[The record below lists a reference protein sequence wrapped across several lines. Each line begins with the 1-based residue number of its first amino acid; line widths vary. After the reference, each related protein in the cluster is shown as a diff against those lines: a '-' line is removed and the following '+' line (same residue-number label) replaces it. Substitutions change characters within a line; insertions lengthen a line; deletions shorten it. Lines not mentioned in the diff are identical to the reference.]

1 MPSCFLTIILRH
13 KLHHFHI
20 MKKKSSSLRLMLV
33 LSLVSILS
41 LTSFAQNSESEA
53 NIYGHVLDASNHEH
67 LPYVNI
73 YIKGTTL
80 GTATN
85 ENGHYILEHLPV
97 GTHTVVASFMGYKTV
112 EKEVT
117 LKANNSVE
125 MNFTL
130 EENTILMKDVVVSA
144 NRYEVDRKE
153 AATIVNVLTPKIFTT
168 TNSVNLAE
176 GLNYQPGLRVEN
188 TCQNCGVNA
197 VRINGLEGK
206 YSQILIDSRP
216 VFSSLAGVYGLEQIP
231 VSMIDRV
238 EVIRGGGSA
247 IFGSSAIGGVVN
259 IITREPYRNSLD
271 ISNTTQLIGGKSWD
285 NVTSMNAALVSSNRK
300 AGASIFGMSRD
311 RQGYDHDDDGYTE
324 LGMLKGTS
332 LGMRAYYRFS
342 NQAKLT
348 AEYHAMHEFR
358 RGGDS
363 IHMMPHQVTV
373 AEQAEHYIHGGGLT
387 YDYIAKNLKTRF
399 SLFTSLQKV
408 DRNTYYGTQYDI
420 NAYGTSNDFSWVT
433 GGQFNQSFDKLIFM
447 PSEFVAGVEY
457 SINNLEDIQLAY
469 DRTLVQ
475 NINIA
480 SVFAQNEWK
489 NSRVGLL
496 IGARVDKHNLIDNVV
511 VSPRANFRYVF
522 LENLTGRISYSS
534 GYRAPQAFDEDLHIM
549 AVGGEVAIIT
559 LSPELKP
566 EYSNSFSGSLNF
578 SSKIKGG
585 EFNILAEGFYTT
597 LNDVFILK
605 ENGTDTQGNILMERT
620 NGSGA
625 YVAGVNLEATY
636 TPVKD
641 LNMQLGYTFQQSRY
655 KEPEVWSENPDIKPQ
670 TRMFRTPDHYGF
682 LTVDYTMFDNLNIAL
697 SGIYTGSM
705 LVQHFAGY
713 VAEDEEVVTP
723 DFFDMGIKVAYDV
736 KLSNTTTLQ
745 FNGGVKNIFN
755 SYQDDFDQGADRDAG
770 YIYGPSLPRTFF
782 LGVKLGL

>member
-1 MPSCFLTIILRH
+1 MIKNNFTFMMMLFLGIL
-13 KLHHFHI
+13 LF
-20 MKKKSSSLRLMLV
+20 SPNLMY
-33 LSLVSILS
+33 
-41 LTSFAQNSESEA
+41 AQKESEA
-53 NIYGHVLDASNHEH
+53 NIYGHVLDAANHEH
-67 LPYVNI
+67 LPFVNV

-85 ENGHYILEHLPV
+85 DNGHYILEHLPV
-97 GTHTVVASFMGYKTV
+97 GTHTVVVSFMGYKTV
-112 EKEVT
+112 EQVVT

-130 EENTILMKDVVVSA
+130 EENTRLMNDVVVSA

-153 AATIVNVLTPKIFTT
+153 AATIVNVLTPKVFTT

-188 TCQNCGVNA
+188 TCQNCGVNS

-259 IITREPYRNSLD
+259 IITREPIRNSLD
-271 ISNTTQLIGGKSWD
+271 VSHTTQLIGGKSLD

-300 AGASIFGMSRD
+300 AGATIFGMSRD
-311 RQGYDHDDDGYTE
+311 RQGYDHDGDGYTE
-324 LGMLKGTS
+324 LGSLKGTS

-363 IHMMPHQVTV
+363 IFMMPHQTTV

-399 SLFTSLQKV
+399 SLYTSLQKV

-433 GGQFNQSFDKLIFM
+433 GGQFNQSFDKLMFM
-447 PSEFVAGVEY
+447 PSEFVAGMEY
-457 SINNLEDIQLAY
+457 SVNKLEDIQLAY
-469 DRTLVQ
+469 DRTLLQ

-489 NSRVGLL
+489 NSKMGLL
-496 IGARVDKHNLIDNVV
+496 IGARVDKHNLIKNIVI
-511 VSPRANFRYVF
+511 SPRANFRYVF
-522 LENLTGRISYSS
+522 MDNLTARLSYSS

-549 AVGGEVAIIT
+549 AVGGEVAIIE
-559 LSPELKP
+559 LSPDLKP
-566 EYSNSFSGSLNF
+566 EYSNSLSGSLNW
-578 SSKIKGG
+578 SSTIKGG

-605 ENGTDTQGNILMERT
+605 ENGTDAQGNILMERT

-636 TPVKD
+636 SPIRD
-641 LNMQLGYTFQQSRY
+641 LNMQIGYTFQKSRY
-655 KEPEVWSENPDIKPQ
+655 KEPEVWSENPNIKPQ
-670 TRMFRTPDHYGF
+670 TRMFRTPNHYGF
-682 LTVDYTMFDNLNIAL
+682 LTMDYTMFDALNVAL
-697 SGIYTGSM
+697 SGVYTGSM

-713 VAEDEEVVTP
+713 VAEDVEVITP
-723 DFFDMGIKVAYDV
+723 NFFDMGIKIAYDY
-736 KLSNTTTLQ
+736 KLSNNNVIQ

-782 LGVKLGL
+782 VGLKLGI

>member
-1 MPSCFLTIILRH
+1 MTRFFNIKFLL
-13 KLHHFHI
+13 
-20 MKKKSSSLRLMLV
+20 
-33 LSLVSILS
+33 ILS
-41 LTSFAQNSESEA
+41 ALLLINNFSSQAQKRTDA

-67 LPYVNI
+67 LPFVNV

-80 GTATN
+80 GTTTN
-85 ENGHYILEHLPV
+85 ETGHYLLEHLPV
-97 GTHTVVASFMGYKTV
+97 GTHTIVVSFMGYKTV
-112 EKEVT
+112 EQEVT
-117 LKANNSVE
+117 LKANNSLE
-125 MNFTL
+125 LNFIL
-130 EENTILMKDVVVSA
+130 EENSVLMKDVVVSA

-153 AATIVNVLTPKIFTT
+153 AATIVNVLTPKIFTN

-216 VFSSLAGVYGLEQIP
+216 IFSSLAGVYGLEQIP

-259 IITREPYRNSLD
+259 IITREPIRNSLD

-300 AGASIFGMSRD
+300 VGANIFGMSRN
-311 RQGYDHDDDGYTE
+311 RQGYDHDGEGYTE

-332 LGMRAYYRFS
+332 LGLRAYYRFS

-363 IHMMPHQVTV
+363 IQKMPHQVTV

-387 YDYIAKNLKTRF
+387 YDFMSKNLKTRF

-433 GGQFNQSFDKLIFM
+433 GGQYNQTFDKLIFM

-457 SINNLEDIQLAY
+457 SVNKLEDIQLAY
-469 DRTLVQ
+469 NRTLIQ
-475 NINIA
+475 DIHIA

-489 NSRVGLL
+489 NSRIGLL
-496 IGARVDKHNLIDNVV
+496 IGARVDKHNLIDDVV
-511 VSPRANFRYVF
+511 ISPRANFRYVF
-522 LENLTGRISYSS
+522 TETLTGRLSYSS

-549 AVGGEVAIIT
+549 AVGGEVAIIS
-559 LSPELKP
+559 LSPDLKP
-566 EYSNSFSGSLNF
+566 EYSNSFSGSINW
-578 SSKIKGG
+578 SSNIRGG
-585 EFNILAEGFYTT
+585 EINILAEGFYTT

-605 ENGTDTQGNILMERT
+605 ENGTDAQGNLLMERT

-636 TPVKD
+636 TPIRD

-655 KEPEVWSENPDIKPQ
+655 KEPETWSENPNIKPQ

-682 LTVDYTMFDNLNIAL
+682 LTMDYTMFDALNIAL
-697 SGIYTGSM
+697 SGTYTGSM

-713 VAEDEEVVTP
+713 VTEDEEVITP
-723 DFFDMGIKVAYDV
+723 NFFDMGIKVAYDIKV
-736 KLSNTTTLQ
+736 SNNSTLQ
-745 FNGGVKNIFN
+745 FNAGVKNIFN

-770 YIYGPSLPRTFF
+770 YIYGPGLPRTFF
-782 LGVKLGL
+782 VGLKLGI

>member
-1 MPSCFLTIILRH
+1 
-13 KLHHFHI
+13 
-20 MKKKSSSLRLMLV
+20 MKK
-33 LSLVSILS
+33 
-41 LTSFAQNSESEA
+41 LTSFYKMVMILSILLTSFNTMLYSQSKTEA
-53 NIYGHVLDASNHEH
+53 NIYGHVLDAMTHEH
-67 LPYVNI
+67 MPFVNI
-73 YIKGTTL
+73 YLKGTTY
-80 GTATN
+80 GTSTN
-85 ENGHYILEHLPV
+85 DNGHYLMEHLPV
-97 GTHTVVASFMGYKTV
+97 GKHTIVVSFMGYKTI
-112 EKEVT
+112 EQEVN
-117 LKANNSVE
+117 LEANRSVE

-130 EENTILMKDVVVSA
+130 EENSVLMRDVVVSA

-153 AATIVNVLTPKIFTT
+153 AATIVNVLTPKLFVT

-259 IITREPYRNSLD
+259 IITREPIRNSLE

-300 AGASIFGMSRD
+300 VGATIFGMSRD
-311 RQGYDHDDDGYTE
+311 RQGYDHDGDGYTE
-324 LGMLKGTS
+324 LGKLKGTS

-342 NQAKLT
+342 NQSKLT

-363 IHMMPHQVTV
+363 IDKMPHQVTV

-387 YDYIAKNLKTRF
+387 YDFISKNLKTRF
-399 SLFTSLQKV
+399 SLYTSLQKV

-420 NAYGTSNDFSWVT
+420 NAYGTSKDFSWVS
-433 GGQFNQSFDKLIFM
+433 GGQYNQTFERLIFM

-457 SINNLEDIQLAY
+457 SVNKLEDIQLSY
-469 DRTLVQ
+469 NRMLLQD
-475 NINIA
+475 IDIA
-480 SVFAQNEWK
+480 SVFVQNEWK
-489 NSRVGLL
+489 NSRMGLL
-496 IGARVDKHNLIDNVV
+496 LGARVDKHNLIDDIV
-511 VSPRANFRYVF
+511 VSPRANFRYVL
-522 LENLTGRISYSS
+522 LEELTARLSYSS

-559 LSPELKP
+559 LSPDLRP
-566 EYSNSFSGSLNF
+566 EYSNSFSGSLNW
-578 SSKIKGG
+578 STRIANGD
-585 EFNILAEGFYTT
+585 FNILAEGFYTT
-597 LNDVFILK
+597 LDDVFILK
-605 ENGTDTQGNILMERT
+605 ENGTDAQGNLLMERC

-625 YVAGVNLEATY
+625 YVGGFNLEMTY
-636 TPVKD
+636 TPVSD
-641 LNMQLGYTFQQSRY
+641 LNMQLGYTLQQSRY
-655 KEPEVWSENPDIKPQ
+655 KEPEVWSENPNIEPQ

-682 LTVDYTMFDNLNIAL
+682 MTIDYTMFDALNIAL
-697 SGIYTGSM
+697 SGTYTGSM

-713 VAEDEEVVTP
+713 IAEDEEVITP

-736 KLSNTTTLQ
+736 KLSNNSTMQ
-745 FNGGVKNIFN
+745 FNAGIKNIFN
-755 SYQDDFDQGADRDAG
+755 SYQEDLDQGADRDAG

-782 LGVKLGL
+782 FGLKLGL

>member
-1 MPSCFLTIILRH
+1 MTKNNFTFMMMLFLGIFL
-13 KLHHFHI
+13 F
-20 MKKKSSSLRLMLV
+20 SSNF
-33 LSLVSILS
+33 
-41 LTSFAQNSESEA
+41 TSFAQQESEA

-67 LPYVNI
+67 MPFVNVSL
-73 YIKGTTL
+73 KGTTF
-80 GTATN
+80 GTSTN

-97 GTHTVVASFMGYKTV
+97 GKHIVVVSFVGYKTI
-112 EKEVT
+112 EREVI
-117 LKANNSVE
+117 LKANNSIE
-125 MNFTL
+125 MNFNL

-153 AATIVNVLTPKIFTT
+153 AATIVNVLTPKVFTT

-259 IITREPYRNSLD
+259 IITREPIRNSLD

-300 AGASIFGMSRD
+300 VGATIFGMSRD
-311 RQGYDHDDDGYTE
+311 RQGYDHDGDGYTE

-363 IHMMPHQVTV
+363 IHMMPHQTTV

-399 SLFTSLQKV
+399 SIYTSLQKV

-433 GGQFNQSFDKLIFM
+433 GGQFNQSFDRLIFM
-447 PSEFVAGVEY
+447 PSEFVAGIEY
-457 SINNLEDIQLAY
+457 SVNNLEDIQLAY
-469 DRTLVQ
+469 DRTLLQ

-489 NSRVGLL
+489 NSKMGFL

-511 VSPRANFRYVF
+511 ISPRANFRYVF
-522 LENLTGRISYSS
+522 MDNLTARLSYSS

-549 AVGGEVAIIT
+549 AVGGEVAIIE
-559 LSPELKP
+559 LSPDLKP
-566 EYSNSFSGSLNF
+566 EYSNSFSGSLNW
-578 SSKIKGG
+578 SSNIRGG

-605 ENGTDTQGNILMERT
+605 ENGTDAQGNILMERT

-625 YVAGVNLEATY
+625 YVAGVNVEATY
-636 TPVKD
+636 TPIRD
-641 LNMQLGYTFQQSRY
+641 LNMQIGYTFQKSRY
-655 KEPEVWSENPDIKPQ
+655 KEPEVWSENPNIEPQ
-670 TRMFRTPDHYGF
+670 KRMFRTPDHYGF
-682 LTVDYTMFDNLNIAL
+682 MTVDYTMFDALNIAL
-697 SGIYTGSM
+697 SGTYTGSM

-713 VAEDEEVVTP
+713 IAEDVEVTTP
-723 DFFDMGIKVAYDV
+723 NFFDMGIKIAYDY
-736 KLSNTTTLQ
+736 KLSNNNVIQ

-755 SYQDDFDQGADRDAG
+755 SYQNDFDQGADRDAG
-770 YIYGPSLPRTFF
+770 YIYGPALPRTFF
-782 LGVKLGL
+782 

>member
-1 MPSCFLTIILRH
+1 MTRFSRINFLLLI
-13 KLHHFHI
+13 
-20 MKKKSSSLRLMLV
+20 
-33 LSLVSILS
+33 SILFLS
-41 LTSFAQNSESEA
+41 NITLKAQKSTDA

-67 LPYVNI
+67 LPFVNI
-73 YIKGTTL
+73 YIKGSTL

-85 ENGHYILEHLPV
+85 ENGHYLLEHLPV
-97 GTHTVVASFMGYKTV
+97 GTHTIVVSFLGYKTI
-112 EKEVT
+112 EQPVT
-117 LKANNSVE
+117 LKANNSIE
-125 MNFTL
+125 MNFML
-130 EENTILMKDVVVSA
+130 EENSVLMKDVVVSA

-153 AATIVNVLTPKIFTT
+153 AATIVNVLTPKIFTN

-216 VFSSLAGVYGLEQIP
+216 IFSSLAGVYGLEQIP

-259 IITREPYRNSLD
+259 IITREPIRNSLD
-271 ISNTTQLIGGKSWD
+271 ITNTTQLIGGKSWD

-300 AGASIFGMSRD
+300 VGANIFGMSRN

-332 LGMRAYYRFS
+332 LGLRAYYRFS
-342 NQAKLT
+342 NQSKLT

-387 YDYIAKNLKTRF
+387 YDFMSKNLKTRF

-433 GGQFNQSFDKLIFM
+433 GGQYNQTFDRLIFM
-447 PSEFVAGVEY
+447 PSEFVAGIEY
-457 SINNLEDIQLAY
+457 SVNKLEDIQLAY
-469 DRTLVQ
+469 NRTLLQ
-475 NINIA
+475 DIHIA
-480 SVFAQNEWK
+480 SIFAQNEWK
-489 NSRVGLL
+489 NSRMGLL
-496 IGARVDKHNLIDNVV
+496 IGARVDKHNLIDNIVI
-511 VSPRANFRYVF
+511 SPRANFRYVF
-522 LENLTGRISYSS
+522 TEELTGRLSYSS

-549 AVGGEVAIIT
+549 AVGGDVAIIT
-559 LSPELKP
+559 LSPDLKP
-566 EYSNSFSGSLNF
+566 EYSNSFSGSLNW
-578 SSKIKGG
+578 SSTIKGG
-585 EFNILAEGFYTT
+585 EINILAEGFYTT

-605 ENGTDTQGNILMERT
+605 ENGSDAQGNILMERC

-625 YVAGVNLEATY
+625 YVAGVNVEATY
-636 TPVKD
+636 TPIKD
-641 LNMQLGYTFQQSRY
+641 FNMQLGYTFQQSRY
-655 KEPEVWSENPDIKPQ
+655 KEPETWSENPNIEPQ
-670 TRMFRTPDHYGF
+670 KRMFRTPDHYGF
-682 LTVDYTMFDNLNIAL
+682 ITMDYTMFDALNIAL
-697 SGIYTGSM
+697 SGTYTGSM

-713 VAEDEEVVTP
+713 VAEDEEVITP
-723 DFFDMGIKVAYDV
+723 NFFDMGIKVAYDI
-736 KLSNTTTLQ
+736 KLSNNSTLQ
-745 FNGGVKNIFN
+745 VNAGVKNIFN
-755 SYQDDFDQGADRDAG
+755 SYQSDFDKGADRDAG
-770 YIYGPSLPRTFF
+770 YIYGPGLPRTFF
-782 LGVKLGL
+782 AGIKLGL

>member
-1 MPSCFLTIILRH
+1 MIKNNFTFMMMLFLGIFL
-13 KLHHFHI
+13 F
-20 MKKKSSSLRLMLV
+20 SSNHTLY
-33 LSLVSILS
+33 
-41 LTSFAQNSESEA
+41 AQKESEA
-53 NIYGHVLDASNHEH
+53 NIFGHVLDAANHEH
-67 LPYVNI
+67 LPFVNV

-85 ENGHYILEHLPV
+85 DNGHYILEHLPI
-97 GTHTVVASFMGYKTV
+97 GTHTVVVSFMGYKTI
-112 EKEVT
+112 EQEVT

-130 EENTILMKDVVVSA
+130 EEITRLMNDVVVSA

-153 AATIVNVLTPKIFTT
+153 AATIVNVLTPKVFTT

-259 IITREPYRNSLD
+259 IITREPIRNSLD

-300 AGASIFGMSRD
+300 VGATIFGMSRN
-311 RQGYDHDDDGYTE
+311 RQGYDHDGDGYTE

-363 IHMMPHQVTV
+363 IYMMPHQTTV

-399 SLFTSLQKV
+399 SIYTSLQKV

-433 GGQFNQSFDKLIFM
+433 GGQFNQSFDRLIFM

-457 SINNLEDIQLAY
+457 SVNKLEDIQLAY
-469 DRTLVQ
+469 DRTLLQ
-475 NINIA
+475 DINIA

-489 NSRVGLL
+489 NSKMGFL
-496 IGARVDKHNLIDNVV
+496 IGARVDKHNLIDNIV

-522 LENLTGRISYSS
+522 MDNLTARLSYSS

-549 AVGGEVAIIT
+549 AVGGEVAIIE
-559 LSPELKP
+559 LSPDLKP
-566 EYSNSFSGSLNF
+566 EYSNSFSGSLNW
-578 SSKIKGG
+578 SSNIRGG
-585 EFNILAEGFYTT
+585 EFSILAEGFYTT

-605 ENGTDTQGNILMERT
+605 ENGTDAQGNILMERT

-625 YVAGVNLEATY
+625 YVAGVNVEATY
-636 TPVKD
+636 TPIRD
-641 LNMQLGYTFQQSRY
+641 LNMQIGYTFQKSRY
-655 KEPEVWSENPDIKPQ
+655 KEPEVWSENPNIEPQ
-670 TRMFRTPDHYGF
+670 KRMFRTPDHYGF
-682 LTVDYTMFDNLNIAL
+682 MTVDYTMFDALNIAL
-697 SGIYTGSM
+697 SGTYTGSM

-713 VAEDEEVVTP
+713 IAEDVEVTTP
-723 DFFDMGIKVAYDV
+723 NFFDMGIKIAYDY
-736 KLSNTTTLQ
+736 KLSNNNVIQ

-770 YIYGPSLPRTFF
+770 YIYGPALPRTFF
-782 LGVKLGL
+782 LGLKLGI

>member
-1 MPSCFLTIILRH
+1 MVMIL
-13 KLHHFHI
+13 
-20 MKKKSSSLRLMLV
+20 
-33 LSLVSILS
+33 SIL
-41 LTSFAQNSESEA
+41 LTSFNTMLYSQSKTEA
-53 NIYGHVLDASNHEH
+53 NIYGHVLDAMTHEH
-67 LPYVNI
+67 MPFVNI
-73 YIKGTTL
+73 YLKGTTY
-80 GTATN
+80 GTSTN
-85 ENGHYILEHLPV
+85 DNGHYLMEHLPV
-97 GTHTVVASFMGYKTV
+97 GKHTIVVSFMGYKTI
-112 EKEVT
+112 EQEVN
-117 LKANNSVE
+117 LEANRSVE

-130 EENTILMKDVVVSA
+130 EENSVLMRDVVVSA

-153 AATIVNVLTPKIFTT
+153 AATIVNVLTPKLFVT

-259 IITREPYRNSLD
+259 IITREPIRNSLE

-300 AGASIFGMSRD
+300 VGATIFGMSRD
-311 RQGYDHDDDGYTE
+311 RQGYDHDGDGYTE
-324 LGMLKGTS
+324 LGKLKGTS

-342 NQAKLT
+342 NQSKLT
-348 AEYHAMHEFR
+348 AEYHTMHEFR

-363 IHMMPHQVTV
+363 IDKMPHQVTV

-387 YDYIAKNLKTRF
+387 YDFISKNLKTCF
-399 SLFTSLQKV
+399 SLYTSLQKV

-420 NAYGTSNDFSWVT
+420 NAYGTSKDFSWVS
-433 GGQFNQSFDKLIFM
+433 GGQYNQTFERLIFM

-457 SINNLEDIQLAY
+457 SVNKLEDIQLSY
-469 DRTLVQ
+469 NRMLLQD
-475 NINIA
+475 IDIA
-480 SVFAQNEWK
+480 SVFVQNEWK
-489 NSRVGLL
+489 NSRMGLL
-496 IGARVDKHNLIDNVV
+496 LGARVDKHNLIDDIV
-511 VSPRANFRYVF
+511 VSPRANFRYVL
-522 LENLTGRISYSS
+522 LEELTARLSYSS

-559 LSPELKP
+559 LSPDLRP
-566 EYSNSFSGSLNF
+566 EYSNSFSGSLNW
-578 SSKIKGG
+578 STRIANGD
-585 EFNILAEGFYTT
+585 FNILAEGFYTT
-597 LNDVFILK
+597 LDDVFILK
-605 ENGTDTQGNILMERT
+605 ENGTDVQGNLLMERC

-625 YVAGVNLEATY
+625 YVGGFNLEMTY
-636 TPVKD
+636 TPVSD
-641 LNMQLGYTFQQSRY
+641 LNMQLGYTLQQSRY
-655 KEPEVWSENPDIKPQ
+655 KEPEVWSENPNIEPQ

-682 LTVDYTMFDNLNIAL
+682 MTIDYTMFDALNIAL
-697 SGIYTGSM
+697 SGTYTGSM

-713 VAEDEEVVTP
+713 IAEDEEVITP

-736 KLSNTTTLQ
+736 KLSNNSTMQ
-745 FNGGVKNIFN
+745 FNAGIKNIFN
-755 SYQDDFDQGADRDAG
+755 SYQEDLDQGADRDAG

-782 LGVKLGL
+782 FGLKLGL

>member
-1 MPSCFLTIILRH
+1 MAMIL
-13 KLHHFHI
+13 
-20 MKKKSSSLRLMLV
+20 
-33 LSLVSILS
+33 SIL
-41 LTSFAQNSESEA
+41 LTSFNTMLYSQSKTEA
-53 NIYGHVLDASNHEH
+53 NIYGHVLDAMTHEH
-67 LPYVNI
+67 MPFVNI
-73 YIKGTTL
+73 YLKGTTY
-80 GTATN
+80 GTSTN
-85 ENGHYILEHLPV
+85 DNGHYIMEHLPV
-97 GTHTVVASFMGYKTV
+97 GKHTIVVSFMGYKTI
-112 EKEVT
+112 EQEVN
-117 LKANNSVE
+117 LEANRSVE

-130 EENTILMKDVVVSA
+130 EENSVLMRDVVVSA

-153 AATIVNVLTPKIFTT
+153 AATIVNVLTPKLFVA

-259 IITREPYRNSLD
+259 IITREPIRNSLE

-300 AGASIFGMSRD
+300 VGATIFGMSRD
-311 RQGYDHDDDGYTE
+311 RQGYDHDGDGYTE
-324 LGMLKGTS
+324 LGKLKGTS

-342 NQAKLT
+342 NQSKLT

-363 IHMMPHQVTV
+363 IDKMPHQVTV

-387 YDYIAKNLKTRF
+387 YDFISKNLKTRF
-399 SLFTSLQKV
+399 SLYTSLQKV

-420 NAYGTSNDFSWVT
+420 NAYGTSKDFSWVS
-433 GGQFNQSFDKLIFM
+433 GGQYNQTFERLIFM

-457 SINNLEDIQLAY
+457 SVNKLEDIQLSY
-469 DRTLVQ
+469 NRMLLQD
-475 NINIA
+475 IDIA
-480 SVFAQNEWK
+480 SVFVQNEWK
-489 NSRVGLL
+489 NSRMGLL
-496 IGARVDKHNLIDNVV
+496 LGARVDKHNLIDDIV
-511 VSPRANFRYVF
+511 VSPRANFRYVL
-522 LENLTGRISYSS
+522 LEELTARLSYSS

-559 LSPELKP
+559 LSPDLRP
-566 EYSNSFSGSLNF
+566 EYSNSFSGSLNW
-578 SSKIKGG
+578 STRIANGD
-585 EFNILAEGFYTT
+585 FNILAEGFYTT
-597 LNDVFILK
+597 LDDVFILK
-605 ENGTDTQGNILMERT
+605 ENGTDAQGNLLMERC

-625 YVAGVNLEATY
+625 YVGGFNLEMTY
-636 TPVKD
+636 TPVSD
-641 LNMQLGYTFQQSRY
+641 LNMQLGYTLQQSRY
-655 KEPEVWSENPDIKPQ
+655 KEPEVWSENPNIEPQ

-682 LTVDYTMFDNLNIAL
+682 MTIDYTMFDALNIAL
-697 SGIYTGSM
+697 SGTYTGSM

-713 VAEDEEVVTP
+713 IAEDEEVITP

-736 KLSNTTTLQ
+736 KLSNNSTMQ
-745 FNGGVKNIFN
+745 FNAGIKNIFN
-755 SYQDDFDQGADRDAG
+755 SYQEDLDQGADRDAG

-782 LGVKLGL
+782 FGLKLGL

>member
-1 MPSCFLTIILRH
+1 MMMLFLGIFL
-13 KLHHFHI
+13 F
-20 MKKKSSSLRLMLV
+20 SSNHTLY
-33 LSLVSILS
+33 
-41 LTSFAQNSESEA
+41 AQKESEA
-53 NIYGHVLDASNHEH
+53 NIFGHVLDAANHEH
-67 LPYVNI
+67 LPFVNV

-85 ENGHYILEHLPV
+85 DNGHYILEHLPV
-97 GTHTVVASFMGYKTV
+97 GTHTVVVSFMGYKTI
-112 EKEVT
+112 EQEVT

-130 EENTILMKDVVVSA
+130 EENTRLMNDVVVSA

-153 AATIVNVLTPKIFTT
+153 AATIVNVLTPKVFTT

-259 IITREPYRNSLD
+259 IITREPIRNSLD

-300 AGASIFGMSRD
+300 VGATIFGMSRN
-311 RQGYDHDDDGYTE
+311 RQGYDHDGDGYTE

-363 IHMMPHQVTV
+363 IYMMPHQTTV

-399 SLFTSLQKV
+399 SIYTSLQKV

-433 GGQFNQSFDKLIFM
+433 GGQFNQSFDRLLFM

-457 SINNLEDIQLAY
+457 SVNKLEDIQLAY
-469 DRTLVQ
+469 DRTLLQ
-475 NINIA
+475 DINIA

-489 NSRVGLL
+489 NSKMGFL
-496 IGARVDKHNLIDNVV
+496 IGARVDKHNLIDNIV

-522 LENLTGRISYSS
+522 MDNLTARLSYSS

-549 AVGGEVAIIT
+549 AVGGEVAIIE
-559 LSPELKP
+559 LSPDLKP
-566 EYSNSFSGSLNF
+566 EYSNSFSGSLNW
-578 SSKIKGG
+578 SSNIRGG

-605 ENGTDTQGNILMERT
+605 ENGTDAQGNILMERT

-625 YVAGVNLEATY
+625 YVAGVNVEATY
-636 TPVKD
+636 TPIRD
-641 LNMQLGYTFQQSRY
+641 LNMQIGYTFQKSRY
-655 KEPEVWSENPDIKPQ
+655 KEPEVWSENPNIEPQ
-670 TRMFRTPDHYGF
+670 KRMFRTPDHYGF
-682 LTVDYTMFDNLNIAL
+682 MTVDYTMFDALNIAL
-697 SGIYTGSM
+697 SGTYTGSM

-713 VAEDEEVVTP
+713 IAEDVEVTTP
-723 DFFDMGIKVAYDV
+723 NFFDMGIKIAYDY
-736 KLSNTTTLQ
+736 KLSNNNVIQ

-770 YIYGPSLPRTFF
+770 YIYGPALPRTFF
-782 LGVKLGL
+782 LGLKLGI

>member
-1 MPSCFLTIILRH
+1 
-13 KLHHFHI
+13 
-20 MKKKSSSLRLMLV
+20 MKK
-33 LSLVSILS
+33 
-41 LTSFAQNSESEA
+41 LTSFYKMVMILSILLTSFNTMLYSQSKTEA
-53 NIYGHVLDASNHEH
+53 NIYGHVLDAMTHEH
-67 LPYVNI
+67 MPFVNI
-73 YIKGTTL
+73 YLKGTTY
-80 GTATN
+80 GTSTN
-85 ENGHYILEHLPV
+85 DNGHYLMEHLPV
-97 GTHTVVASFMGYKTV
+97 GKHTIVVSFMGYKTI
-112 EKEVT
+112 EQEVN
-117 LKANNSVE
+117 LEANRSVE

-130 EENTILMKDVVVSA
+130 EENSVLMRDVVVSA

-153 AATIVNVLTPKIFTT
+153 AATIVNVLTPKLFVA

-259 IITREPYRNSLD
+259 IITREPIRNSLE

-300 AGASIFGMSRD
+300 VGATIFGMSRD
-311 RQGYDHDDDGYTE
+311 RQGYDHDGDGYTE
-324 LGMLKGTS
+324 LGKLKGTS

-342 NQAKLT
+342 NQSKLT

-363 IHMMPHQVTV
+363 IDKMPHQVTV

-387 YDYIAKNLKTRF
+387 YDFISKNLKTRF
-399 SLFTSLQKV
+399 SLYTSLQKV

-420 NAYGTSNDFSWVT
+420 NAYGTSKDFSWVS
-433 GGQFNQSFDKLIFM
+433 GGQYNQTFERLIFM

-457 SINNLEDIQLAY
+457 SVNKLEDIQLSY
-469 DRTLVQ
+469 NRMLLQD
-475 NINIA
+475 IDIA
-480 SVFAQNEWK
+480 SVFVQNEWK
-489 NSRVGLL
+489 NSRMGLL
-496 IGARVDKHNLIDNVV
+496 LGARVDKHNLIDDIV
-511 VSPRANFRYVF
+511 VSPRANFRYVL
-522 LENLTGRISYSS
+522 LEELTARLSYSS

-559 LSPELKP
+559 LSPDLRP
-566 EYSNSFSGSLNF
+566 EYSNSFSGSLNW
-578 SSKIKGG
+578 STRIANGD
-585 EFNILAEGFYTT
+585 FNILAEGFYTT
-597 LNDVFILK
+597 LDDVFILK
-605 ENGTDTQGNILMERT
+605 ENGTDAQGNLLMERC

-625 YVAGVNLEATY
+625 YVGGFNLEMTY
-636 TPVKD
+636 TPVSD
-641 LNMQLGYTFQQSRY
+641 LNMQLGYTLQQSRY
-655 KEPEVWSENPDIKPQ
+655 KEPEVWSENPNIEPQ

-682 LTVDYTMFDNLNIAL
+682 MTIDYTMFDALNIAL
-697 SGIYTGSM
+697 SGTYTGSM

-713 VAEDEEVVTP
+713 IAEDEEVITP

-736 KLSNTTTLQ
+736 KLSNNSTMQ
-745 FNGGVKNIFN
+745 FNAGIKNIFN
-755 SYQDDFDQGADRDAG
+755 SYQEDLDQGADRDAG

-782 LGVKLGL
+782 FGLKLGL

>member
-1 MPSCFLTIILRH
+1 
-13 KLHHFHI
+13 
-20 MKKKSSSLRLMLV
+20 MKK
-33 LSLVSILS
+33 
-41 LTSFAQNSESEA
+41 LTSFYKMAMILSILLTSFNTMLYSQSKTEA
-53 NIYGHVLDASNHEH
+53 NIYGHVLDAMTHEH
-67 LPYVNI
+67 MPFVNI
-73 YIKGTTL
+73 YLKGTTY
-80 GTATN
+80 GTSTN
-85 ENGHYILEHLPV
+85 DNGHYIMEHLPV
-97 GTHTVVASFMGYKTV
+97 GKHTIVVSFMGYKTI
-112 EKEVT
+112 EQEVN
-117 LKANNSVE
+117 LEANRSVE

-130 EENTILMKDVVVSA
+130 EENSVLMRDVVVSA

-153 AATIVNVLTPKIFTT
+153 AATIVNVLTPKLFVA

-259 IITREPYRNSLD
+259 IITREPIRNSLE

-300 AGASIFGMSRD
+300 VGATIFGMSRD
-311 RQGYDHDDDGYTE
+311 RQGYDHDGDGYTE
-324 LGMLKGTS
+324 LGKLKGTS

-342 NQAKLT
+342 NQSKLT

-363 IHMMPHQVTV
+363 IDKMPHQVTV

-387 YDYIAKNLKTRF
+387 YDFISKNLKTRF
-399 SLFTSLQKV
+399 SLYTSLQKV
-408 DRNTYYGTQYDI
+408 DRNTYYGTQYDR
-420 NAYGTSNDFSWVT
+420 NAYGTSKDFSWVS
-433 GGQFNQSFDKLIFM
+433 GGQYNQTFERLIFM

-457 SINNLEDIQLAY
+457 SVNKLEDIQLSY
-469 DRTLVQ
+469 NRMLLQD
-475 NINIA
+475 IDIA
-480 SVFAQNEWK
+480 SVFVQNEWK
-489 NSRVGLL
+489 NSRMGLL
-496 IGARVDKHNLIDNVV
+496 LGARVDKHNLIDDIV
-511 VSPRANFRYVF
+511 VSPRANFRYVL
-522 LENLTGRISYSS
+522 LEELTARLSYSS

-559 LSPELKP
+559 LSPDLRP
-566 EYSNSFSGSLNF
+566 EYSNSFSGSLNW
-578 SSKIKGG
+578 STRIANGD
-585 EFNILAEGFYTT
+585 FNILAEGFYTT
-597 LNDVFILK
+597 LDDVFILK
-605 ENGTDTQGNILMERT
+605 ENGTDAQGNLLMERC

-625 YVAGVNLEATY
+625 YVGGFNLEMTY
-636 TPVKD
+636 TPVSD
-641 LNMQLGYTFQQSRY
+641 LNMQLGYTLQQSRY
-655 KEPEVWSENPDIKPQ
+655 KEPEVWSENPNIEPQ

-682 LTVDYTMFDNLNIAL
+682 MTIDYTMFDALNIAL
-697 SGIYTGSM
+697 SGTYTGSM

-713 VAEDEEVVTP
+713 IAEDEEVITP

-736 KLSNTTTLQ
+736 KLSNNSTMQ
-745 FNGGVKNIFN
+745 FNAGIKNIFN
-755 SYQDDFDQGADRDAG
+755 SYQEDLDQGADRDAG

-782 LGVKLGL
+782 FGLKLGL

>member
-1 MPSCFLTIILRH
+1 MVMIL
-13 KLHHFHI
+13 
-20 MKKKSSSLRLMLV
+20 
-33 LSLVSILS
+33 SIL
-41 LTSFAQNSESEA
+41 LTSFNTMLYSQSKTEA
-53 NIYGHVLDASNHEH
+53 NIYGHVLDAMTHEH
-67 LPYVNI
+67 MPFVNI
-73 YIKGTTL
+73 YLKGTTY
-80 GTATN
+80 GTSTN
-85 ENGHYILEHLPV
+85 DNGHYLMEHLPV
-97 GTHTVVASFMGYKTV
+97 GKHTIVVSFMGYKTI
-112 EKEVT
+112 EQEVN
-117 LKANNSVE
+117 LEANRSVE

-130 EENTILMKDVVVSA
+130 EENSVLMRDVVVSA

-153 AATIVNVLTPKIFTT
+153 AATIVNVLTPKLFVA

-259 IITREPYRNSLD
+259 IITREPIRNSLE

-300 AGASIFGMSRD
+300 VGATIFGMSRD
-311 RQGYDHDDDGYTE
+311 RQGYDHDGDGYTE
-324 LGMLKGTS
+324 LGKLKGTS

-342 NQAKLT
+342 NQSKLT

-363 IHMMPHQVTV
+363 IDKMPHQVTV

-387 YDYIAKNLKTRF
+387 YDFISKNLKTRF
-399 SLFTSLQKV
+399 SLYTSLQKV

-420 NAYGTSNDFSWVT
+420 NAYGTSKDFSWVS
-433 GGQFNQSFDKLIFM
+433 GGQYNQTFERLIFM

-457 SINNLEDIQLAY
+457 SVNKLEDIQLSY
-469 DRTLVQ
+469 NRMLLQD
-475 NINIA
+475 IDIA
-480 SVFAQNEWK
+480 SVFVQNEWK
-489 NSRVGLL
+489 NSRMGLL
-496 IGARVDKHNLIDNVV
+496 LGARVDKHNLIDDIV
-511 VSPRANFRYVF
+511 VSPRANFRYVL
-522 LENLTGRISYSS
+522 LEELTARLSYSS

-559 LSPELKP
+559 LSPDLRP
-566 EYSNSFSGSLNF
+566 EYSNSFSGSLNW
-578 SSKIKGG
+578 STRIANGD
-585 EFNILAEGFYTT
+585 FNILAEGFYTT
-597 LNDVFILK
+597 LDDVFILK
-605 ENGTDTQGNILMERT
+605 ENGTDAQGNLLMERC

-625 YVAGVNLEATY
+625 YVGGFNLEMTY
-636 TPVKD
+636 TPVSD
-641 LNMQLGYTFQQSRY
+641 LNMQLGYTLQQSRY
-655 KEPEVWSENPDIKPQ
+655 KEPEVWSENPNIEPQ

-682 LTVDYTMFDNLNIAL
+682 MTIDYTMFDALNIAL
-697 SGIYTGSM
+697 SGTYTGSM

-713 VAEDEEVVTP
+713 IAEDEEVITP

-736 KLSNTTTLQ
+736 KLSNNSTMQ
-745 FNGGVKNIFN
+745 FNAGIKNIFN
-755 SYQDDFDQGADRDAG
+755 SYQEDLDQGADRDAG

-782 LGVKLGL
+782 FGLKLGL

>member
-1 MPSCFLTIILRH
+1 
-13 KLHHFHI
+13 
-20 MKKKSSSLRLMLV
+20 MKK
-33 LSLVSILS
+33 
-41 LTSFAQNSESEA
+41 LTSFYKMVMILSILLTSFNTMLYSQSKTEA
-53 NIYGHVLDASNHEH
+53 NIYGHVLDAMTHEH
-67 LPYVNI
+67 MPFVNI
-73 YIKGTTL
+73 YLKGTTY
-80 GTATN
+80 GTSTN
-85 ENGHYILEHLPV
+85 DNGHYLMEHLPV
-97 GTHTVVASFMGYKTV
+97 GKHTIVVSFMGYKTI
-112 EKEVT
+112 EQEVN
-117 LKANNSVE
+117 LEANRSVE

-130 EENTILMKDVVVSA
+130 EENSVLMRDVVVSA

-153 AATIVNVLTPKIFTT
+153 AATIVNVLTPKLFVA

-259 IITREPYRNSLD
+259 IITREPIRNSLE

-300 AGASIFGMSRD
+300 AGATIFGMNRD
-311 RQGYDHDDDGYTE
+311 RQGYDHDGDGYTE
-324 LGMLKGTS
+324 LGKLKGTS

-342 NQAKLT
+342 NQSKLT

-363 IHMMPHQVTV
+363 IDKMPHQVTV

-387 YDYIAKNLKTRF
+387 YDFISKNLKTRF
-399 SLFTSLQKV
+399 SLYTSLQKV

-420 NAYGTSNDFSWVT
+420 NAYGTSKDFSWVS
-433 GGQFNQSFDKLIFM
+433 GGQYNQTFERLIFM

-457 SINNLEDIQLAY
+457 SVNKLEDIQLSY
-469 DRTLVQ
+469 NRMLLQD
-475 NINIA
+475 IDIA
-480 SVFAQNEWK
+480 SVFVQNEWK
-489 NSRVGLL
+489 NSRMGLL
-496 IGARVDKHNLIDNVV
+496 LGARVDKHNLIDDIV
-511 VSPRANFRYVF
+511 VSPRANFRYVL
-522 LENLTGRISYSS
+522 LEELTARLSYSS

-559 LSPELKP
+559 LSPDLRP
-566 EYSNSFSGSLNF
+566 EYSNSFSGSLNW
-578 SSKIKGG
+578 STRIANGD
-585 EFNILAEGFYTT
+585 FNILAEGFYTT
-597 LNDVFILK
+597 LDDVFILK
-605 ENGTDTQGNILMERT
+605 ENGTDAQGNLLMERC

-625 YVAGVNLEATY
+625 YVGGFNLEMTY
-636 TPVKD
+636 TPVSD
-641 LNMQLGYTFQQSRY
+641 LNMQLGYTLQQSRY
-655 KEPEVWSENPDIKPQ
+655 KEPEVWSENPNIEPQ

-682 LTVDYTMFDNLNIAL
+682 MTIDFTMFDALNIAL
-697 SGIYTGSM
+697 SGTYTGSM

-713 VAEDEEVVTP
+713 IAEDEEVITP

-736 KLSNTTTLQ
+736 KLSNNSTMQ
-745 FNGGVKNIFN
+745 FNAGIKNIFN
-755 SYQDDFDQGADRDAG
+755 SYQEDLDQGADRDAG

-782 LGVKLGL
+782 FGLKLGL

>member
-1 MPSCFLTIILRH
+1 
-13 KLHHFHI
+13 
-20 MKKKSSSLRLMLV
+20 MKK
-33 LSLVSILS
+33 
-41 LTSFAQNSESEA
+41 LTSFYKMVMILSILLTSFNTMLYSQSKTEA
-53 NIYGHVLDASNHEH
+53 NIYGHVLDAMTHEH
-67 LPYVNI
+67 MPFVNI
-73 YIKGTTL
+73 YLKGTTY
-80 GTATN
+80 GTSTN
-85 ENGHYILEHLPV
+85 DNGHYLLEHLPV
-97 GTHTVVASFMGYKTV
+97 GKHTIIVSFMGYKTI
-112 EKEVT
+112 EQEVN
-117 LKANNSVE
+117 LEANRSIE

-130 EENTILMKDVVVSA
+130 EENSVLMKDVVVSA

-153 AATIVNVLTPKIFTT
+153 AATIVNVLTPKLFVT

-259 IITREPYRNSLD
+259 IITREPIRNSLE

-300 AGASIFGMSRD
+300 AGATIFGMNRD
-311 RQGYDHDDDGYTE
+311 RQGYDHDGDGYTE
-324 LGMLKGTS
+324 LGKLKGTS

-342 NQAKLT
+342 NQSKLT

-363 IHMMPHQVTV
+363 IDKMPHQVTV

-387 YDYIAKNLKTRF
+387 YDFISKNLKTRF
-399 SLFTSLQKV
+399 SLYTSLQKV

-420 NAYGTSNDFSWVT
+420 NAYGTSKDFSWVS
-433 GGQFNQSFDKLIFM
+433 GGQYNQTFERFIFM

-457 SINNLEDIQLAY
+457 SVNKLEDIQLSY
-469 DRTLVQ
+469 NRMLLQD
-475 NINIA
+475 INIA
-480 SVFAQNEWK
+480 SAFVQNEWK
-489 NSRVGLL
+489 NSRMGLL
-496 IGARVDKHNLIDNVV
+496 LGARIDKHNLIDDIV
-511 VSPRANFRYVF
+511 VSPRANFRYVL
-522 LENLTGRISYSS
+522 LEELTARLSYSS

-559 LSPELKP
+559 LSPDLRP
-566 EYSNSFSGSLNF
+566 EYSNSFSGSLNW
-578 SSKIKGG
+578 STKIGNG
-585 EFNILAEGFYTT
+585 NFNILAEGFYTT
-597 LNDVFILK
+597 LDDVFILK
-605 ENGTDTQGNILMERT
+605 ENGTDAQGNLLMERC

-625 YVAGVNLEATY
+625 YVGGLNLEATY
-636 TPVKD
+636 TPISN
-641 LNMQLGYTFQQSRY
+641 LNMQLGYTLQQSRY
-655 KEPEVWSENPDIKPQ
+655 KEPEVWSENPNIKPQ

-682 LTVDYTMFDNLNIAL
+682 MTVDYTMFDALNIAL
-697 SGIYTGSM
+697 SGTYTGSM

-713 VAEDEEVVTP
+713 IAEDEEVITP
-723 DFFDMGIKVAYDV
+723 DFFDMGIKIAYDI
-736 KLSNTTTLQ
+736 KLSNNSTMQ
-745 FNGGVKNIFN
+745 FNAGIKNIFN
-755 SYQDDFDQGADRDAG
+755 SYQEDLDQGADRDAG

-782 LGVKLGL
+782 FGLKLGL

>member
-1 MPSCFLTIILRH
+1 
-13 KLHHFHI
+13 
-20 MKKKSSSLRLMLV
+20 MKK
-33 LSLVSILS
+33 
-41 LTSFAQNSESEA
+41 LTSFYKMVMILSILLTSFNTMLYSQSKTEA
-53 NIYGHVLDASNHEH
+53 NIYGHVLDAMTHEH
-67 LPYVNI
+67 MPFVNI
-73 YIKGTTL
+73 YLKGTTY
-80 GTATN
+80 GTSTN
-85 ENGHYILEHLPV
+85 DNGHYLMEHLPV
-97 GTHTVVASFMGYKTV
+97 GKHTIVVSFMGYKTI
-112 EKEVT
+112 EQEVN
-117 LKANNSVE
+117 LEANRSVE

-130 EENTILMKDVVVSA
+130 EENSVLMRDVVVSA

-153 AATIVNVLTPKIFTT
+153 AATIVNVLTPKLFVA

-259 IITREPYRNSLD
+259 IITREPIRNSLE

-300 AGASIFGMSRD
+300 VGATIFGMSRD
-311 RQGYDHDDDGYTE
+311 RQGYDHDGDGYTE
-324 LGMLKGTS
+324 LGKLKGTS

-342 NQAKLT
+342 NQSKLT

-363 IHMMPHQVTV
+363 IDKMPHQVTV

-387 YDYIAKNLKTRF
+387 YDFISKNLKTRF
-399 SLFTSLQKV
+399 SLYTSLQKV

-420 NAYGTSNDFSWVT
+420 NAYGTSKDFSWVS
-433 GGQFNQSFDKLIFM
+433 GGQYNQTFERLIFM

-457 SINNLEDIQLAY
+457 SINKLEDIQLSY
-469 DRTLVQ
+469 NRMLLQD
-475 NINIA
+475 IDIA
-480 SVFAQNEWK
+480 SVFVQNEWK
-489 NSRVGLL
+489 NSRMGLL
-496 IGARVDKHNLIDNVV
+496 LGARVDKHNLIDDIV
-511 VSPRANFRYVF
+511 VSPRANFRYVL
-522 LENLTGRISYSS
+522 LEELTARLSYSS

-559 LSPELKP
+559 LSPDLRP
-566 EYSNSFSGSLNF
+566 EYSNSFSGSLNW
-578 SSKIKGG
+578 STRIANGD
-585 EFNILAEGFYTT
+585 FNILAEGFYTT
-597 LNDVFILK
+597 LDDVFILK
-605 ENGTDTQGNILMERT
+605 ENGTDAQGNLLMERC

-625 YVAGVNLEATY
+625 YVGGFNLEMTY
-636 TPVKD
+636 TPVSD
-641 LNMQLGYTFQQSRY
+641 LNMQLGYTLQQSRY
-655 KEPEVWSENPDIKPQ
+655 KEPEVWSENPNIEPQ

-682 LTVDYTMFDNLNIAL
+682 MTIDYTMFDALNIAL
-697 SGIYTGSM
+697 SGTYTGSM

-713 VAEDEEVVTP
+713 IAEDEEVITP

-736 KLSNTTTLQ
+736 KLSNNSTMQ
-745 FNGGVKNIFN
+745 FNAGIKNIFN
-755 SYQDDFDQGADRDAG
+755 SYQEDLDQGADRDAG

-782 LGVKLGL
+782 FGLKLGL

>member
-1 MPSCFLTIILRH
+1 MIKNNFTFMMMLFLGIFL
-13 KLHHFHI
+13 F
-20 MKKKSSSLRLMLV
+20 SSNHTLY
-33 LSLVSILS
+33 
-41 LTSFAQNSESEA
+41 AQKESEA
-53 NIYGHVLDASNHEH
+53 NIFGHVLDAANHEH
-67 LPYVNI
+67 LPFVNV

-85 ENGHYILEHLPV
+85 DNGHYILEHLPV
-97 GTHTVVASFMGYKTV
+97 GTHTVVVSFMGYKTI
-112 EKEVT
+112 EQEVT
-117 LKANNSVE
+117 LKANNSIE

-130 EENTILMKDVVVSA
+130 EENTRLMNDVVVSA
-144 NRYEVDRKE
+144 NRYEVNRKE
-153 AATIVNVLTPKIFTT
+153 AATIVNVLTPKVFTT

-259 IITREPYRNSLD
+259 IITREPIRNSLD

-300 AGASIFGMSRD
+300 VGATIFGMSRD
-311 RQGYDHDDDGYTE
+311 RQGYDHDGDGYTE
-324 LGMLKGTS
+324 LGLLKGSS

-363 IHMMPHQVTV
+363 IHMMPHQTTV

-399 SLFTSLQKV
+399 SIYTSLQKV

-433 GGQFNQSFDKLIFM
+433 GGQFNQSFDRLLFM

-457 SINNLEDIQLAY
+457 SVNNLEDIQLAY
-469 DRTLVQ
+469 DRTLLQ

-489 NSRVGLL
+489 NSKMGFL
-496 IGARVDKHNLIDNVV
+496 IGARVDKHNLIDNIV

-522 LENLTGRISYSS
+522 MDNLTARLSYSS

-549 AVGGEVAIIT
+549 AVGGEVAIIE
-559 LSPELKP
+559 LSPDLKP
-566 EYSNSFSGSLNF
+566 EYSNSFSGSLNW
-578 SSKIKGG
+578 SSNIRGG

-605 ENGTDTQGNILMERT
+605 ENGTDAQGNILMERT

-625 YVAGVNLEATY
+625 YVAGVNVEATY
-636 TPVKD
+636 TPIRD
-641 LNMQLGYTFQQSRY
+641 LNMQIGYTFQKSRY
-655 KEPEVWSENPDIKPQ
+655 KEPEVWSENPNIEPQ
-670 TRMFRTPDHYGF
+670 KRMFRTPDHYGF
-682 LTVDYTMFDNLNIAL
+682 MTVDYTMFDALNIAL
-697 SGIYTGSM
+697 SGTYTGSM

-713 VAEDEEVVTP
+713 IAEDVEMTTP
-723 DFFDMGIKVAYDV
+723 NFFDMGIKIAYDY
-736 KLSNTTTLQ
+736 KLSNNNVIQ

-770 YIYGPSLPRTFF
+770 YIYGPALPRTFF
-782 LGVKLGL
+782 LGLKLGI

>member
-1 MPSCFLTIILRH
+1 MIKNNFTFMMMLFLGIFL
-13 KLHHFHI
+13 F
-20 MKKKSSSLRLMLV
+20 SSNHTLY
-33 LSLVSILS
+33 
-41 LTSFAQNSESEA
+41 AQKESEA
-53 NIYGHVLDASNHEH
+53 NIFGHVLDAANHEH
-67 LPYVNI
+67 LPFVNV

-85 ENGHYILEHLPV
+85 DNGHYILEHLPV
-97 GTHTVVASFMGYKTV
+97 GTHTVVVSFMGYKTI
-112 EKEVT
+112 EQEVT
-117 LKANNSVE
+117 LKANNSIE

-130 EENTILMKDVVVSA
+130 EENTRLMNDVVVSA

-153 AATIVNVLTPKIFTT
+153 AATIVNVLTPKVFTT

-259 IITREPYRNSLD
+259 IITREPIRNSLD

-300 AGASIFGMSRD
+300 VGATIFGMSRD
-311 RQGYDHDDDGYTE
+311 RQGYDHDGDGYTE
-324 LGMLKGTS
+324 LGLLKGSS

-363 IHMMPHQVTV
+363 IHMMPHQTTV

-399 SLFTSLQKV
+399 SIYTSLQKV

-433 GGQFNQSFDKLIFM
+433 GGQFNQSFDRLIFM

-457 SINNLEDIQLAY
+457 SVNNLEDIQLAY
-469 DRTLVQ
+469 DRTLLQ

-489 NSRVGLL
+489 NSKMGFL
-496 IGARVDKHNLIDNVV
+496 IGARVDKHNLIDNIV

-522 LENLTGRISYSS
+522 MDNLTARLSYSS

-549 AVGGEVAIIT
+549 AVGGEVAIIE
-559 LSPELKP
+559 LSPDLKP
-566 EYSNSFSGSLNF
+566 EYSNSFSGSLNW
-578 SSKIKGG
+578 SSNIRGG

-605 ENGTDTQGNILMERT
+605 ENGTDAQGNILMERT

-625 YVAGVNLEATY
+625 YVTGVNIEATY
-636 TPVKD
+636 TPIRD
-641 LNMQLGYTFQQSRY
+641 LNMQIGYTFQKSRY
-655 KEPEVWSENPDIKPQ
+655 KEPEVWSENPNIEPQ
-670 TRMFRTPDHYGF
+670 KRMFRTPDHYGF
-682 LTVDYTMFDNLNIAL
+682 MTVDYTMFDALNIAL
-697 SGIYTGSM
+697 SGTYTGSM

-713 VAEDEEVVTP
+713 IAEDVEMTTP
-723 DFFDMGIKVAYDV
+723 NFFDMGIKIAYDY
-736 KLSNTTTLQ
+736 KLSNNNVIQ

-770 YIYGPSLPRTFF
+770 YIYGPALPRTFF
-782 LGVKLGL
+782 LGLKLGI

>member
-1 MPSCFLTIILRH
+1 MVMIL
-13 KLHHFHI
+13 
-20 MKKKSSSLRLMLV
+20 
-33 LSLVSILS
+33 SIL
-41 LTSFAQNSESEA
+41 LASFNTMLYSQSKTEA
-53 NIYGHVLDASNHEH
+53 NIYGHVLDAMTHEH
-67 LPYVNI
+67 MPFVNI
-73 YIKGTTL
+73 YLKGTTY
-80 GTATN
+80 GTSTN
-85 ENGHYILEHLPV
+85 DNGHYLMEHLPV
-97 GTHTVVASFMGYKTV
+97 GKHTIVVSFMGYKTI
-112 EKEVT
+112 EQEVN
-117 LKANNSVE
+117 LEANRSVE

-130 EENTILMKDVVVSA
+130 EENSVLMRDVVVSA

-153 AATIVNVLTPKIFTT
+153 AATIVNVLTPKLFVA

-259 IITREPYRNSLD
+259 IITREPIRNSME

-300 AGASIFGMSRD
+300 AGATIFGMNRD
-311 RQGYDHDDDGYTE
+311 RQGYDHDGDGYTE
-324 LGMLKGTS
+324 LGKLKGTS

-342 NQAKLT
+342 NQSKLT

-363 IHMMPHQVTV
+363 IDKMPHQVTV

-387 YDYIAKNLKTRF
+387 YDFISKNLKTRF
-399 SLFTSLQKV
+399 SLYTSLQKV

-420 NAYGTSNDFSWVT
+420 NAYGTSKDFSWVS
-433 GGQFNQSFDKLIFM
+433 GGQYNQTFERLIFM

-457 SINNLEDIQLAY
+457 SVNKLEDIQLSY
-469 DRTLVQ
+469 NRMLLQD
-475 NINIA
+475 IDIA
-480 SVFAQNEWK
+480 SVFVQNEWK
-489 NSRVGLL
+489 NSRMGLL
-496 IGARVDKHNLIDNVV
+496 LGARVDKHNLIDDIV
-511 VSPRANFRYVF
+511 VSPRANFRYVL
-522 LENLTGRISYSS
+522 LEELTARLSYSS

-559 LSPELKP
+559 LSPDLRP
-566 EYSNSFSGSLNF
+566 EYSNSFSGSLNW
-578 SSKIKGG
+578 STRIANGD
-585 EFNILAEGFYTT
+585 FNILAEGFYTT
-597 LNDVFILK
+597 LDDVFILK
-605 ENGTDTQGNILMERT
+605 ENGTDAQGNLLMERC

-625 YVAGVNLEATY
+625 YVGGFNLEMTY
-636 TPVKD
+636 TPVSD
-641 LNMQLGYTFQQSRY
+641 LNMQLGYTLQQSRY
-655 KEPEVWSENPDIKPQ
+655 KEPEVWSENPNIEPQ

-682 LTVDYTMFDNLNIAL
+682 MTIDYTMFDALNIAL
-697 SGIYTGSM
+697 SGTYTGSM

-713 VAEDEEVVTP
+713 IAEDEEVITP

-736 KLSNTTTLQ
+736 KLSNNSTMQ
-745 FNGGVKNIFN
+745 FNAGIKNIFN
-755 SYQDDFDQGADRDAG
+755 SYQEDLDQGADRDAG

-782 LGVKLGL
+782 FGLKLGL

>member
-1 MPSCFLTIILRH
+1 MIKNNFTFTMMLFLGIFLFSSNFT
-13 KLHHFHI
+13 LH
-20 MKKKSSSLRLMLV
+20 
-33 LSLVSILS
+33 
-41 LTSFAQNSESEA
+41 AQEESEA
-53 NIYGHVLDASNHEH
+53 NIYGHVLDANSHEH
-67 LPYVNI
+67 IPFVNI
-73 YIKGTTL
+73 SIKGTTI
-80 GTATN
+80 GTSTN
-85 ENGHYILEHLPV
+85 GNGHYFLEHLPV
-97 GTHTVVASFMGYKTV
+97 GKHIVIVSFVGYKTI
-112 EKEVT
+112 EQEVF

-125 MNFTL
+125 INFML
-130 EENTILMKDVVVSA
+130 EENSIMTKDVVVSA
-144 NRYEVDRKE
+144 NRHEVDRKE
-153 AATIVNVLTPKIFTT
+153 AATVVNVLTPRTFIN

-216 VFSSLAGVYGLEQIP
+216 IFSSLAGVYGLEQIP

-259 IITREPYRNSLD
+259 IITREPIRNSLD

-300 AGASIFGMSRD
+300 AGATIFGMSRS
-311 RQGYDHDDDGYTE
+311 RQGYDHDGDGYTE

-433 GGQFNQSFDKLIFM
+433 GGQFNQSFDKLLFM

-469 DRTLVQ
+469 DRKLVQ

-489 NSRVGLL
+489 NSKIGLL

-522 LENLTGRISYSS
+522 FEELTARLSYSS

-549 AVGGEVAIIT
+549 AVGGEVAIIE
-559 LSPELKP
+559 LSPDLRP
-566 EYSNSFSGSLNF
+566 EYSNSFSGSLNW
-578 SSKIKGG
+578 SSRIKGG

-605 ENGTDTQGNILMERT
+605 ENGTDAQGNILMERT

-625 YVAGVNLEATY
+625 YVAGVNVEATY
-636 TPVKD
+636 TPIRD
-641 LNMQLGYTFQQSRY
+641 FNMQLGYTFQQSRY
-655 KEPEVWSENPDIKPQ
+655 HEPEVWSENPNIKPQ
-670 TRMFRTPDHYGF
+670 KRMFRTPDHYGF
-682 LTVDYTMFDNLNIAL
+682 LTMDYTIFDALNIAL
-697 SGIYTGSM
+697 SGTYTGSM
-705 LVQHFAGY
+705 LVQHLAGY
-713 VAEDEEVVTP
+713 VAEDEEVTTP
-723 DFFDMGIKVAYDV
+723 DFFDMGIKVAYDM
-736 KLSNTTTLQ
+736 KLSNNSTIQ
-745 FNGGVKNIFN
+745 FNAGVKNIFN
-755 SYQDDFDQGADRDAG
+755 AYQKDLDKGADRDAG

-782 LGVKLGL
+782 VGLKLGL

>member
-1 MPSCFLTIILRH
+1 MIKNNFTFMMMLFLGIFL
-13 KLHHFHI
+13 F
-20 MKKKSSSLRLMLV
+20 SSNHTLY
-33 LSLVSILS
+33 
-41 LTSFAQNSESEA
+41 AQKESEA
-53 NIYGHVLDASNHEH
+53 NIFGHVLDAANHEH
-67 LPYVNI
+67 LPFVNV

-85 ENGHYILEHLPV
+85 DNGHYILEHLPV
-97 GTHTVVASFMGYKTV
+97 GTHTVVVSFMGYKTI
-112 EKEVT
+112 EQEVT
-117 LKANNSVE
+117 LKANNSIE

-130 EENTILMKDVVVSA
+130 EENTRLMNDVVVSA
-144 NRYEVDRKE
+144 NRYEVNRKE
-153 AATIVNVLTPKIFTT
+153 AATIVNVLTPKVFTT

-259 IITREPYRNSLD
+259 IITREPIRNSLD
-271 ISNTTQLIGGKSWD
+271 ISNTTHLIGGKSWD

-300 AGASIFGMSRD
+300 VGATIFGMSRD
-311 RQGYDHDDDGYTE
+311 RQGYDHDGDGYTE
-324 LGMLKGTS
+324 LGLLKGSS

-363 IHMMPHQVTV
+363 IHMMPHQTTV

-399 SLFTSLQKV
+399 SIYTSLQKV

-433 GGQFNQSFDKLIFM
+433 GGQFNQSFDRLIFM

-457 SINNLEDIQLAY
+457 SVNNLEDIQLAY
-469 DRTLVQ
+469 DRTLLQ

-489 NSRVGLL
+489 NSKMGFL
-496 IGARVDKHNLIDNVV
+496 IGARVDKHNLIDNIV

-522 LENLTGRISYSS
+522 MDNLTARLSYSS

-549 AVGGEVAIIT
+549 AVGGEVAIIE
-559 LSPELKP
+559 LSPDLKP
-566 EYSNSFSGSLNF
+566 EYSNSFSGSLNW
-578 SSKIKGG
+578 SSNIRGG

-605 ENGTDTQGNILMERT
+605 ENGTDAQGNILMERT

-625 YVAGVNLEATY
+625 YVAGVNVEATY
-636 TPVKD
+636 TPIRD
-641 LNMQLGYTFQQSRY
+641 LNMQIGYTFQKSRY
-655 KEPEVWSENPDIKPQ
+655 KEPEVWSENPNIEPQ
-670 TRMFRTPDHYGF
+670 KRMFRTPDHYGF
-682 LTVDYTMFDNLNIAL
+682 MTVDYTMFDALNIAL
-697 SGIYTGSM
+697 SGTYTGSM

-713 VAEDEEVVTP
+713 IAEDVEMTTP
-723 DFFDMGIKVAYDV
+723 NFFDMGIKIAYDY
-736 KLSNTTTLQ
+736 KLSNNNVIQ

-770 YIYGPSLPRTFF
+770 YIYGPALPRTFF
-782 LGVKLGL
+782 LGLKLGI

>member
-1 MPSCFLTIILRH
+1 MIKNNFT
-13 KLHHFHI
+13 F
-20 MKKKSSSLRLMLV
+20 MMMLV
-33 LSLVSILS
+33 LGIFFFSSNHTLY
-41 LTSFAQNSESEA
+41 AQKESEA
-53 NIYGHVLDASNHEH
+53 NIFGHVLDAANHEH
-67 LPYVNI
+67 LPFVNV

-85 ENGHYILEHLPV
+85 DNGHYILEHLPV
-97 GTHTVVASFMGYKTV
+97 GTHTVVVSFMGYKTI
-112 EKEVT
+112 EQEVT

-130 EENTILMKDVVVSA
+130 EENTRLMNDVVVSA

-153 AATIVNVLTPKIFTT
+153 AATIVNVLTPKVFTT

-259 IITREPYRNSLD
+259 IITREPIRNSLD

-300 AGASIFGMSRD
+300 VGATIFGMSRD
-311 RQGYDHDDDGYTE
+311 RQGYDHDGDGYTE
-324 LGMLKGTS
+324 LGLLKGSS

-363 IHMMPHQVTV
+363 IHMMPHQTTV

-399 SLFTSLQKV
+399 SIYTSLQKV

-433 GGQFNQSFDKLIFM
+433 GGQFNQSFDRLIFM

-457 SINNLEDIQLAY
+457 SVNNLEDIQLAY
-469 DRTLVQ
+469 DRTLLQ

-489 NSRVGLL
+489 NSKMGFL
-496 IGARVDKHNLIDNVV
+496 IGARVDKHNLIDNIV

-522 LENLTGRISYSS
+522 MDNLTARLSYSS

-549 AVGGEVAIIT
+549 AVGGEVAIIE
-559 LSPELKP
+559 LSPDLKP
-566 EYSNSFSGSLNF
+566 EYSNSFSGSLNW
-578 SSKIKGG
+578 SSNIRGG

-605 ENGTDTQGNILMERT
+605 ENGTDAQGNILMERT

-625 YVAGVNLEATY
+625 YVAGVNVEATY
-636 TPVKD
+636 TPIRD
-641 LNMQLGYTFQQSRY
+641 LNMQIGYTFQKSRY
-655 KEPEVWSENPDIKPQ
+655 KEPEVWSENPNIEPQ
-670 TRMFRTPDHYGF
+670 KRMFRTPDHYGF
-682 LTVDYTMFDNLNIAL
+682 MTVDYTMFDALNIAL
-697 SGIYTGSM
+697 SGTYTGSM

-713 VAEDEEVVTP
+713 IAEDVEMTTP
-723 DFFDMGIKVAYDV
+723 NFFDMGIKIAYDY
-736 KLSNTTTLQ
+736 KLSNNNVIQ

-770 YIYGPSLPRTFF
+770 YIYGPALPRTFF
-782 LGVKLGL
+782 LGLKLGI

>member
-1 MPSCFLTIILRH
+1 MIKNNFT
-13 KLHHFHI
+13 F
-20 MKKKSSSLRLMLV
+20 MMMLV
-33 LSLVSILS
+33 LGIFLFSSNHTLY
-41 LTSFAQNSESEA
+41 AQKESEA
-53 NIYGHVLDASNHEH
+53 NIFGHVLDAANHEH
-67 LPYVNI
+67 LPFVNV

-85 ENGHYILEHLPV
+85 DNGHYILEHLPV
-97 GTHTVVASFMGYKTV
+97 GTHTVVVSFMGYKTI
-112 EKEVT
+112 EQEVT

-130 EENTILMKDVVVSA
+130 EENTRLMNDVVVSA
-144 NRYEVDRKE
+144 NRYEVNRKE
-153 AATIVNVLTPKIFTT
+153 AATIVNVLTPKVFTT

-216 VFSSLAGVYGLEQIP
+216 IFSSLAGVYGLEQIP

-259 IITREPYRNSLD
+259 IITREPIRNSLD

-300 AGASIFGMSRD
+300 VGATIFGMSRD
-311 RQGYDHDDDGYTE
+311 RQGYDHDGDGYTE
-324 LGMLKGTS
+324 LGLLKGSS

-363 IHMMPHQVTV
+363 IHMMPHQTTV

-399 SLFTSLQKV
+399 SIYTSLQKV

-433 GGQFNQSFDKLIFM
+433 GGQFNQSFDRLIFM

-457 SINNLEDIQLAY
+457 SVNKLEDIQLAY
-469 DRTLVQ
+469 DRTLLQ

-489 NSRVGLL
+489 NSKMGLL
-496 IGARVDKHNLIDNVV
+496 IGARVDKHNLIDNIV

-522 LENLTGRISYSS
+522 MDNLTARLSYSS

-549 AVGGEVAIIT
+549 AVGGEVAIIE
-559 LSPELKP
+559 LSPDLKP
-566 EYSNSFSGSLNF
+566 EYSNSFSGSLNW
-578 SSKIKGG
+578 SSNIRGG

-605 ENGTDTQGNILMERT
+605 ENGTDAQGNILMERT

-625 YVAGVNLEATY
+625 YVAGVNVEATY
-636 TPVKD
+636 TPISD
-641 LNMQLGYTFQQSRY
+641 LNMQIGYTFQKSRY
-655 KEPEVWSENPDIKPQ
+655 KEPEVWSENPNIEPQ
-670 TRMFRTPDHYGF
+670 KRMFRTPDHYGF
-682 LTVDYTMFDNLNIAL
+682 MTVDYTMFDALNIAL
-697 SGIYTGSM
+697 SGTYTGSM

-713 VAEDEEVVTP
+713 IAEDVEMTTP
-723 DFFDMGIKVAYDV
+723 NFFDMGIKIAYDY
-736 KLSNTTTLQ
+736 KLSNNNVIQ

-770 YIYGPSLPRTFF
+770 YIYGPALPRTFF
-782 LGVKLGL
+782 LGLKLGI

>member
-1 MPSCFLTIILRH
+1 
-13 KLHHFHI
+13 
-20 MKKKSSSLRLMLV
+20 MKK
-33 LSLVSILS
+33 
-41 LTSFAQNSESEA
+41 LTSFYKMVMILSILLTSFNTMLYSQSKTEA
-53 NIYGHVLDASNHEH
+53 NIYGHVLDAMTHEH
-67 LPYVNI
+67 MPFVNI
-73 YIKGTTL
+73 YLKGTTY
-80 GTATN
+80 GTSTN
-85 ENGHYILEHLPV
+85 DNGHYLMEHLPV
-97 GTHTVVASFMGYKTV
+97 GKHTIVVSFMGYKTI
-112 EKEVT
+112 EQEVN
-117 LKANNSVE
+117 LEANRSVE

-130 EENTILMKDVVVSA
+130 EENSVLMRDVVVSA

-153 AATIVNVLTPKIFTT
+153 AATIVNVLTPKLFVT

-259 IITREPYRNSLD
+259 IITREPIRNSLE

-300 AGASIFGMSRD
+300 VGATIFGMSRD
-311 RQGYDHDDDGYTE
+311 RQGYDHDGDGYTE
-324 LGMLKGTS
+324 LGKLKGTS

-342 NQAKLT
+342 NQSKLT
-348 AEYHAMHEFR
+348 AEYHTMHEFR

-363 IHMMPHQVTV
+363 IDKMPHQVTV

-387 YDYIAKNLKTRF
+387 YDFISKNLKTCF
-399 SLFTSLQKV
+399 SLYTSLQKV

-420 NAYGTSNDFSWVT
+420 NAYGTSKDFSWVS
-433 GGQFNQSFDKLIFM
+433 GGQYNQTFERLIFM

-457 SINNLEDIQLAY
+457 SVNKLEDIQLSY
-469 DRTLVQ
+469 NRMLLQD
-475 NINIA
+475 IDIA
-480 SVFAQNEWK
+480 SVFVQNEWK
-489 NSRVGLL
+489 NSRMGLL
-496 IGARVDKHNLIDNVV
+496 LGARVDKHNLIDDIV
-511 VSPRANFRYVF
+511 VSPRANFRYVL
-522 LENLTGRISYSS
+522 LEELTARLSYSS

-559 LSPELKP
+559 LSPDLRP
-566 EYSNSFSGSLNF
+566 EYSNSFSGSLNW
-578 SSKIKGG
+578 STRIANGD
-585 EFNILAEGFYTT
+585 FNILAEGFYTT
-597 LNDVFILK
+597 LDDVFILK
-605 ENGTDTQGNILMERT
+605 ENGTDVQGNLLMERC

-625 YVAGVNLEATY
+625 YVGGFNLEMTY
-636 TPVKD
+636 TPVSD
-641 LNMQLGYTFQQSRY
+641 LNMQLGYTLQQSRY
-655 KEPEVWSENPDIKPQ
+655 KEPEVWSENPNIEPQ

-682 LTVDYTMFDNLNIAL
+682 MTIDYTMFDALNIAL
-697 SGIYTGSM
+697 SGTYTGSM

-713 VAEDEEVVTP
+713 IAEDEEVITP

-736 KLSNTTTLQ
+736 KLSNNSTMQ
-745 FNGGVKNIFN
+745 FNAGIKNIFN
-755 SYQDDFDQGADRDAG
+755 SYQEDLDQGADRDAG

-782 LGVKLGL
+782 FGLKLGL

>member
-1 MPSCFLTIILRH
+1 MTRFSRINFLLLI
-13 KLHHFHI
+13 
-20 MKKKSSSLRLMLV
+20 
-33 LSLVSILS
+33 SILFLS
-41 LTSFAQNSESEA
+41 NITLKAQKSTDA

-67 LPYVNI
+67 LPFVNI
-73 YIKGTTL
+73 YIKGSTL

-85 ENGHYILEHLPV
+85 ENGHYLLEHLPV
-97 GTHTVVASFMGYKTV
+97 GTHTIVVSFLGYKTI
-112 EKEVT
+112 EQPVT
-117 LKANNSVE
+117 LKANNSIE
-125 MNFTL
+125 MNFML
-130 EENTILMKDVVVSA
+130 EENSVLMKDVVVSA

-153 AATIVNVLTPKIFTT
+153 AATIVNVLTPKIFTN

-216 VFSSLAGVYGLEQIP
+216 IFSSLAGVYGLEQIP

-259 IITREPYRNSLD
+259 IITREPIRNSLD
-271 ISNTTQLIGGKSWD
+271 ITNTTQLIGGKSWD

-300 AGASIFGMSRD
+300 VGANIFGMSRN

-332 LGMRAYYRFS
+332 LGLRAYYRFS
-342 NQAKLT
+342 NQSKLT

-387 YDYIAKNLKTRF
+387 YDFMSKNLKTRF

-433 GGQFNQSFDKLIFM
+433 GGQYNQTFDRLIFM
-447 PSEFVAGVEY
+447 PSEFVAGIEY
-457 SINNLEDIQLAY
+457 SVNKLEDIQLAY
-469 DRTLVQ
+469 NRTLLQ
-475 NINIA
+475 DIHIA
-480 SVFAQNEWK
+480 SIFAQNEWK
-489 NSRVGLL
+489 NSRMGLL
-496 IGARVDKHNLIDNVV
+496 IGARVDKHNLIDNIVI
-511 VSPRANFRYVF
+511 SPRANFRYVF
-522 LENLTGRISYSS
+522 TEELTGRLSYSS

-549 AVGGEVAIIT
+549 AVGGDVAIIT
-559 LSPELKP
+559 LSPDLKP
-566 EYSNSFSGSLNF
+566 EYSNSFSGSLNW
-578 SSKIKGG
+578 SSTIKGG
-585 EFNILAEGFYTT
+585 EINILAEGFYTT

-605 ENGTDTQGNILMERT
+605 ENGSDAQGNILMERC

-625 YVAGVNLEATY
+625 YVAGVNVEATY
-636 TPVKD
+636 TPIKD
-641 LNMQLGYTFQQSRY
+641 FNMQLGYTFQQSRY
-655 KEPEVWSENPDIKPQ
+655 KEPETWSENPNIEPQ
-670 TRMFRTPDHYGF
+670 KRMFRTPDHYGF
-682 LTVDYTMFDNLNIAL
+682 ITMDYTMFDALNIAL
-697 SGIYTGSM
+697 SGTYTGSM

-713 VAEDEEVVTP
+713 VAEDEEVITP
-723 DFFDMGIKVAYDV
+723 NFFDMGIKVAYDI
-736 KLSNTTTLQ
+736 KLSNTSTLQ
-745 FNGGVKNIFN
+745 VNAGVKNIFN
-755 SYQDDFDQGADRDAG
+755 SYQNDFDKGADRDAG
-770 YIYGPSLPRTFF
+770 YIYGPGLPRTFF
-782 LGVKLGL
+782 AGIKLGL

>member
-1 MPSCFLTIILRH
+1 MAMIL
-13 KLHHFHI
+13 
-20 MKKKSSSLRLMLV
+20 
-33 LSLVSILS
+33 SIL
-41 LTSFAQNSESEA
+41 LTSFNTMLYSQSKTEA
-53 NIYGHVLDASNHEH
+53 NIYGHVLDAMTHEH
-67 LPYVNI
+67 MPFVNI
-73 YIKGTTL
+73 YLKGTTY
-80 GTATN
+80 GTSTN
-85 ENGHYILEHLPV
+85 DNGHYIMEHLPV
-97 GTHTVVASFMGYKTV
+97 GKHTIVVSFMGYKTI
-112 EKEVT
+112 EQEVN
-117 LKANNSVE
+117 LEANRSVE

-130 EENTILMKDVVVSA
+130 EENSVLMRDVVVSA

-153 AATIVNVLTPKIFTT
+153 AATIVNVLTPKLFVA

-259 IITREPYRNSLD
+259 IITREPIRNSLE

-300 AGASIFGMSRD
+300 VGATIFGMSRD
-311 RQGYDHDDDGYTE
+311 RQGYDHDGDGYTE
-324 LGMLKGTS
+324 LGKLKGTS

-342 NQAKLT
+342 NQSKLT

-363 IHMMPHQVTV
+363 IDKMPHQVTV

-387 YDYIAKNLKTRF
+387 YDFISKNLKTRF
-399 SLFTSLQKV
+399 SLYTSLQKV
-408 DRNTYYGTQYDI
+408 DRNTYYGTQYDR
-420 NAYGTSNDFSWVT
+420 NAYGTSKDFSWVS
-433 GGQFNQSFDKLIFM
+433 GGQYNQTFERLIFM

-457 SINNLEDIQLAY
+457 SVNKLEDIQLSY
-469 DRTLVQ
+469 NRMLLQD
-475 NINIA
+475 IDIA
-480 SVFAQNEWK
+480 SVFVQNEWK
-489 NSRVGLL
+489 NSRMGLL
-496 IGARVDKHNLIDNVV
+496 LGARVDKHNLIDDIV
-511 VSPRANFRYVF
+511 VSPRANFRYVL
-522 LENLTGRISYSS
+522 LEELTARLSYSS

-559 LSPELKP
+559 LSPDLRP
-566 EYSNSFSGSLNF
+566 EYSNSFSGSLNW
-578 SSKIKGG
+578 STRIANGD
-585 EFNILAEGFYTT
+585 FNILAEGFYTT
-597 LNDVFILK
+597 LDDVFILK
-605 ENGTDTQGNILMERT
+605 ENGTDAQGNLLMERC

-625 YVAGVNLEATY
+625 YVGGFNLEMTY
-636 TPVKD
+636 TPVSD
-641 LNMQLGYTFQQSRY
+641 LNMQLGYTLQQSRY
-655 KEPEVWSENPDIKPQ
+655 KEPEVWSENPNIEPQ

-682 LTVDYTMFDNLNIAL
+682 MTIDYTMFDALNIAL
-697 SGIYTGSM
+697 SGTYTGSM

-713 VAEDEEVVTP
+713 IAEDEEVITP

-736 KLSNTTTLQ
+736 KLSNNSTMQ
-745 FNGGVKNIFN
+745 FNAGIKNIFN
-755 SYQDDFDQGADRDAG
+755 SYQEDLDQGADRDAG

-782 LGVKLGL
+782 FGLKLGL

>member
-1 MPSCFLTIILRH
+1 MTKNNFTFMMMLFLGIFL
-13 KLHHFHI
+13 F
-20 MKKKSSSLRLMLV
+20 SSNF
-33 LSLVSILS
+33 
-41 LTSFAQNSESEA
+41 TSFAQQESEA

-67 LPYVNI
+67 MPFVNVSL
-73 YIKGTTL
+73 KGTTF
-80 GTATN
+80 GTSTN

-97 GTHTVVASFMGYKTV
+97 GKHIVVVSFVGYKTI
-112 EKEVT
+112 EREVI
-117 LKANNSVE
+117 LKANNSIE
-125 MNFTL
+125 MNFNL

-153 AATIVNVLTPKIFTT
+153 AATIVNVLTPKVFTA

-259 IITREPYRNSLD
+259 IITREPIRNSLD

-300 AGASIFGMSRD
+300 VGATIFGMSRD
-311 RQGYDHDDDGYTE
+311 RQGYDNDGDGYTE

-363 IHMMPHQVTV
+363 IHMMPHQTTV

-399 SLFTSLQKV
+399 SIYTSLQKV

-433 GGQFNQSFDKLIFM
+433 GGQFNQSFDRLIFM
-447 PSEFVAGVEY
+447 PSEFVAGIEY
-457 SINNLEDIQLAY
+457 SVNNLEDIQLAY
-469 DRTLVQ
+469 DRTLLQ

-489 NSRVGLL
+489 NSKMGFL

-522 LENLTGRISYSS
+522 MENLTARLSYSS

-549 AVGGEVAIIT
+549 AVGGEVAIIE
-559 LSPELKP
+559 LSPDLKP
-566 EYSNSFSGSLNF
+566 EYSNSFSGSLNW
-578 SSKIKGG
+578 SSNIRGG
-585 EFNILAEGFYTT
+585 EFSILAEGFYTT

-605 ENGTDTQGNILMERT
+605 ENGTDAQGNILMERT

-625 YVAGVNLEATY
+625 YVAGVNVEATY
-636 TPVKD
+636 TPIRD
-641 LNMQLGYTFQQSRY
+641 LNMQIGYTFQKSRY
-655 KEPEVWSENPDIKPQ
+655 KEPEVWSENPNIEPQ
-670 TRMFRTPDHYGF
+670 KRMFRTPDHYGF
-682 LTVDYTMFDNLNIAL
+682 MTVDYTMFDALNIAL
-697 SGIYTGSM
+697 SGTYTGSM

-713 VAEDEEVVTP
+713 IAEDVEVTTP
-723 DFFDMGIKVAYDV
+723 NFFDMGIKIAYDY
-736 KLSNTTTLQ
+736 KLSNNNVIQ

-755 SYQDDFDQGADRDAG
+755 SYQNDFDQGADRDAG
-770 YIYGPSLPRTFF
+770 YIYGPALPRTFF
-782 LGVKLGL
+782 LGLKLGI

>member
-1 MPSCFLTIILRH
+1 MTKNNFTFMMMLFLGIFL
-13 KLHHFHI
+13 F
-20 MKKKSSSLRLMLV
+20 SSNHTLY
-33 LSLVSILS
+33 
-41 LTSFAQNSESEA
+41 AQKESEA
-53 NIYGHVLDASNHEH
+53 NIFGHVLDAANHEH
-67 LPYVNI
+67 LPFVNV

-85 ENGHYILEHLPV
+85 DNGHYILEHLPV
-97 GTHTVVASFMGYKTV
+97 GTHTVVVSFMGYKTI
-112 EKEVT
+112 EQEVT
-117 LKANNSVE
+117 LKANNSIE

-130 EENTILMKDVVVSA
+130 EENTRLMNDVVVSA

-153 AATIVNVLTPKIFTT
+153 AATIVNVLTPKVFTT

-259 IITREPYRNSLD
+259 IITREPIRNSLD

-300 AGASIFGMSRD
+300 VGATIFGMSRN
-311 RQGYDHDDDGYTE
+311 RQGYDHDGDGYTE

-363 IHMMPHQVTV
+363 IHMMPHQTTV

-399 SLFTSLQKV
+399 SIYTSLQKV

-433 GGQFNQSFDKLIFM
+433 GGQFNQSFDRLLFM

-457 SINNLEDIQLAY
+457 SVNKLEDIQLAY
-469 DRTLVQ
+469 DRTLLQ
-475 NINIA
+475 DINIA

-489 NSRVGLL
+489 NSKMGFL
-496 IGARVDKHNLIDNVV
+496 IGARVDKHNLIDNIV

-522 LENLTGRISYSS
+522 MDNLTARLSYSS

-549 AVGGEVAIIT
+549 AVGGEVAIIE
-559 LSPELKP
+559 LSPDLKP
-566 EYSNSFSGSLNF
+566 EYSNSFSGSLNW
-578 SSKIKGG
+578 SSNIRGG

-605 ENGTDTQGNILMERT
+605 ENGTDAQGNILMERT

-625 YVAGVNLEATY
+625 YVAGVNVEATY
-636 TPVKD
+636 TPIRD
-641 LNMQLGYTFQQSRY
+641 LNMQIGYTFQKSRY
-655 KEPEVWSENPDIKPQ
+655 KEPEVWSENPNIEPQ
-670 TRMFRTPDHYGF
+670 KRMFRTPDHYGF
-682 LTVDYTMFDNLNIAL
+682 MTVDYTMFDALNIAL
-697 SGIYTGSM
+697 SGTYTGSM

-713 VAEDEEVVTP
+713 IAEDVEVTTP
-723 DFFDMGIKVAYDV
+723 NFFDMGIKIAYDY
-736 KLSNTTTLQ
+736 KLSNNNVIQ

-770 YIYGPSLPRTFF
+770 YIYGPALPRTFF
-782 LGVKLGL
+782 LGLKLGI

>member
-1 MPSCFLTIILRH
+1 MAMIL
-13 KLHHFHI
+13 
-20 MKKKSSSLRLMLV
+20 
-33 LSLVSILS
+33 SIL
-41 LTSFAQNSESEA
+41 LTSFNTMLYSQSKTEA
-53 NIYGHVLDASNHEH
+53 NIYGHVLDAMTHEH
-67 LPYVNI
+67 MPFVNI
-73 YIKGTTL
+73 YLKGTTY
-80 GTATN
+80 GTSTN
-85 ENGHYILEHLPV
+85 DNGHYLMEHLPV
-97 GTHTVVASFMGYKTV
+97 GKHTIVVSFMGYKTI
-112 EKEVT
+112 EQEVN
-117 LKANNSVE
+117 LEANRSVE

-130 EENTILMKDVVVSA
+130 EENSVLMRDVVVSA

-153 AATIVNVLTPKIFTT
+153 AATIVNVLTPKLFVA

-259 IITREPYRNSLD
+259 IITREPIRNSLE

-300 AGASIFGMSRD
+300 VGATIFGMSRD
-311 RQGYDHDDDGYTE
+311 RQGYDHDGDGYTE
-324 LGMLKGTS
+324 LGKLKGTS

-342 NQAKLT
+342 NQSKLT

-363 IHMMPHQVTV
+363 IDKMPHQVTV

-387 YDYIAKNLKTRF
+387 YDFISKNLKTRF
-399 SLFTSLQKV
+399 SLYTSLQKV

-420 NAYGTSNDFSWVT
+420 NAYGTSKDFSWVS
-433 GGQFNQSFDKLIFM
+433 GGQYNQTFERLIFM

-457 SINNLEDIQLAY
+457 SVNKLEDIQLSY
-469 DRTLVQ
+469 NRMLLQD
-475 NINIA
+475 IDIA
-480 SVFAQNEWK
+480 SVFVQNEWK
-489 NSRVGLL
+489 NSRMGLL
-496 IGARVDKHNLIDNVV
+496 LGARVDKHNLIDDIV
-511 VSPRANFRYVF
+511 VSPRANFRYVL
-522 LENLTGRISYSS
+522 LEELTARLSYSS

-559 LSPELKP
+559 LSPDLRP
-566 EYSNSFSGSLNF
+566 EYSNSFSGSLNW
-578 SSKIKGG
+578 STRIANGD
-585 EFNILAEGFYTT
+585 FNILAEGFYTT
-597 LNDVFILK
+597 LDDVFILK
-605 ENGTDTQGNILMERT
+605 ENGTDAQGNLLMERC

-625 YVAGVNLEATY
+625 YVGGFNLEMTY
-636 TPVKD
+636 TPVSD
-641 LNMQLGYTFQQSRY
+641 LNMQLGYTLQQSRY
-655 KEPEVWSENPDIKPQ
+655 KEPEVWSENPNIEPQ

-682 LTVDYTMFDNLNIAL
+682 MTIDYTMFDALNIAL
-697 SGIYTGSM
+697 SGTYTGSM

-713 VAEDEEVVTP
+713 IAEDEEVITP

-736 KLSNTTTLQ
+736 KLSNNSTMQ
-745 FNGGVKNIFN
+745 FNAGIKNIFN
-755 SYQDDFDQGADRDAG
+755 SYQEDLDQGADRDAG

-782 LGVKLGL
+782 FGLKLGL

>member
-1 MPSCFLTIILRH
+1 MIKNNFTFMMMLFLGIL
-13 KLHHFHI
+13 LF
-20 MKKKSSSLRLMLV
+20 SPNLMY
-33 LSLVSILS
+33 
-41 LTSFAQNSESEA
+41 AQKESEA
-53 NIYGHVLDASNHEH
+53 NIYGHVLDAANHEH
-67 LPYVNI
+67 LPFVNV

-85 ENGHYILEHLPV
+85 DNGHYILEHLPV
-97 GTHTVVASFMGYKTV
+97 GTHTVVVSFMGYKTV
-112 EKEVT
+112 EQVVT

-130 EENTILMKDVVVSA
+130 EENTRLMNDVVVSA

-153 AATIVNVLTPKIFTT
+153 AATIVNVLTPKVFTT

-188 TCQNCGVNA
+188 TCQNCGVNS

-259 IITREPYRNSLD
+259 IITREPIRNSLD
-271 ISNTTQLIGGKSWD
+271 VSHTTQLIGGKSLD

-300 AGASIFGMSRD
+300 AGATIFGMSRD
-311 RQGYDHDDDGYTE
+311 RQGYDYDGDGYTE
-324 LGMLKGTS
+324 LGSLKGTS
-332 LGMRAYYRFS
+332 LGMRAYYKFS

-348 AEYHAMHEFR
+348 AEYHTMHEFR

-363 IHMMPHQVTV
+363 IFMMPHQTTV

-399 SLFTSLQKV
+399 SLYTSLQKV

-433 GGQFNQSFDKLIFM
+433 GGQFNQSFDKLMFM
-447 PSEFVAGVEY
+447 PSEFVAGIEY
-457 SINNLEDIQLAY
+457 SVNKLEDIQLAY
-469 DRTLVQ
+469 DRTLLQ

-489 NSRVGLL
+489 NSKMGLL
-496 IGARVDKHNLIDNVV
+496 IGARVDKHNLIKNIVI
-511 VSPRANFRYVF
+511 SPRANFRYVF
-522 LENLTGRISYSS
+522 MDNLTARLSYSS

-549 AVGGEVAIIT
+549 AVGGEVAIIE
-559 LSPELKP
+559 LSPDLKP
-566 EYSNSFSGSLNF
+566 EYSNSFSGSLNW
-578 SSKIKGG
+578 SSNIKGG

-605 ENGTDTQGNILMERT
+605 ENGTDAQGNILMERT

-636 TPVKD
+636 SPIRD
-641 LNMQLGYTFQQSRY
+641 LNMQIGYTFQKSRY
-655 KEPEVWSENPDIKPQ
+655 KEPEVWSENPNIKPQ

-682 LTVDYTMFDNLNIAL
+682 LTVDYTMFDALNVAL
-697 SGIYTGSM
+697 SGVYTGSM

-713 VAEDEEVVTP
+713 VAEDVEVITP
-723 DFFDMGIKVAYDV
+723 NFFDMGIKVAYDL
-736 KLSNTTTLQ
+736 KLSNNSVIQ

-782 LGVKLGL
+782 VGLKLGI

>member
-1 MPSCFLTIILRH
+1 MIKNNFIFMMMLFLGIFI
-13 KLHHFHI
+13 F
-20 MKKKSSSLRLMLV
+20 SSNHTLY
-33 LSLVSILS
+33 
-41 LTSFAQNSESEA
+41 AQKESEA
-53 NIYGHVLDASNHEH
+53 NIFGHVLDAANHEH
-67 LPYVNI
+67 LPFVNV

-85 ENGHYILEHLPV
+85 DNGHYILEHLPV
-97 GTHTVVASFMGYKTV
+97 GTHTVVVSFMGYKTI
-112 EKEVT
+112 EQEVT

-130 EENTILMKDVVVSA
+130 EENTRLMNDIVVSA
-144 NRYEVDRKE
+144 NRYEVNRKE
-153 AATIVNVLTPKIFTT
+153 AATIVNVLTPKVFTT

-259 IITREPYRNSLD
+259 IITREPIRNSLD

-285 NVTSMNAALVSSNRK
+285 NITSMNAALVSSNRK
-300 AGASIFGMSRD
+300 VGATIFGMSRD
-311 RQGYDHDDDGYTE
+311 RQGYDHDGDGYTE
-324 LGMLKGTS
+324 LGLLKGSS

-363 IHMMPHQVTV
+363 IHMMPHQTTV

-399 SLFTSLQKV
+399 SIYTSLQKV

-433 GGQFNQSFDKLIFM
+433 GGQFNQSFDRLIFM

-457 SINNLEDIQLAY
+457 SVNNLEDIQLAY
-469 DRTLVQ
+469 DRTLLQ
-475 NINIA
+475 DINIA

-489 NSRVGLL
+489 NSKMGFL
-496 IGARVDKHNLIDNVV
+496 IGARVDKHNLIDNIV

-522 LENLTGRISYSS
+522 MDNLTARLSYSS

-549 AVGGEVAIIT
+549 AVGGEVAIIE
-559 LSPELKP
+559 LSPDLKP
-566 EYSNSFSGSLNF
+566 EYSNSFSGSLNW
-578 SSKIKGG
+578 SSNIRGG

-605 ENGTDTQGNILMERT
+605 ENGTDAQGNILMERT

-625 YVAGVNLEATY
+625 YVAGVNVEATY
-636 TPVKD
+636 TPIRD
-641 LNMQLGYTFQQSRY
+641 LNMQIGYTFQKSRY
-655 KEPEVWSENPDIKPQ
+655 KEPEVWSENPNIEPQ
-670 TRMFRTPDHYGF
+670 KRMFRTPDHYGF
-682 LTVDYTMFDNLNIAL
+682 MTVDYTMFDALNIAL
-697 SGIYTGSM
+697 SGTYTGSM

-713 VAEDEEVVTP
+713 IAEDVEMTTP
-723 DFFDMGIKVAYDV
+723 NFFDMGIKIAYDY
-736 KLSNTTTLQ
+736 KLSNNNVIQ

-770 YIYGPSLPRTFF
+770 YIYGPALPRTFF
-782 LGVKLGL
+782 LGLKLGI

>member
-1 MPSCFLTIILRH
+1 
-13 KLHHFHI
+13 
-20 MKKKSSSLRLMLV
+20 MKK
-33 LSLVSILS
+33 
-41 LTSFAQNSESEA
+41 LTSFYKMVMILSILLASFNTMLYSQSKTEA
-53 NIYGHVLDASNHEH
+53 NIYGHVLDAMTHEH
-67 LPYVNI
+67 MPFVNI
-73 YIKGTTL
+73 YLKGTTY
-80 GTATN
+80 GTSTN
-85 ENGHYILEHLPV
+85 DNGHYLMEHLPV
-97 GTHTVVASFMGYKTV
+97 GKHTIVVSFMGYKTI
-112 EKEVT
+112 EQEVN
-117 LKANNSVE
+117 LEANRSVE

-130 EENTILMKDVVVSA
+130 EENSVLMRDVVVSA

-153 AATIVNVLTPKIFTT
+153 AATIVNVLTPKLFVA

-259 IITREPYRNSLD
+259 IITREPIRNSME

-300 AGASIFGMSRD
+300 AGATIFGMNRD
-311 RQGYDHDDDGYTE
+311 RQGYDHDGDGYTE
-324 LGMLKGTS
+324 LGKLKGTS

-342 NQAKLT
+342 NQSKLT

-363 IHMMPHQVTV
+363 IDKMPHQVTV

-387 YDYIAKNLKTRF
+387 YDFISKNLKTRF
-399 SLFTSLQKV
+399 SLYTSLQKV

-420 NAYGTSNDFSWVT
+420 NAYGTSKDFSWVS
-433 GGQFNQSFDKLIFM
+433 GGQYNQTFERLIFM

-457 SINNLEDIQLAY
+457 SVNKLEDIQLSY
-469 DRTLVQ
+469 NRMLLQD
-475 NINIA
+475 IDIA
-480 SVFAQNEWK
+480 SVFVQNEWK
-489 NSRVGLL
+489 NSRMGLL
-496 IGARVDKHNLIDNVV
+496 LGARVDKHNLIDDIV
-511 VSPRANFRYVF
+511 VSPRANFRYVL
-522 LENLTGRISYSS
+522 LEELTARLSYSS

-559 LSPELKP
+559 LSPDLRP
-566 EYSNSFSGSLNF
+566 EYSNSFSGSLNW
-578 SSKIKGG
+578 STRIANGD
-585 EFNILAEGFYTT
+585 FNILAEGFYTT
-597 LNDVFILK
+597 LDDVFILK
-605 ENGTDTQGNILMERT
+605 ENGTDAQGNLLMERC

-625 YVAGVNLEATY
+625 YVGGFNLEMTY
-636 TPVKD
+636 TPVSD
-641 LNMQLGYTFQQSRY
+641 LNMQLGYTLQQSRY
-655 KEPEVWSENPDIKPQ
+655 KEPEVWSENPNIEPQ

-682 LTVDYTMFDNLNIAL
+682 MTIDYTMFDALNIAL
-697 SGIYTGSM
+697 SGTYTGSM

-713 VAEDEEVVTP
+713 IAEDEEVITP

-736 KLSNTTTLQ
+736 KLSNNSTMQ
-745 FNGGVKNIFN
+745 FNAGIKNIFN
-755 SYQDDFDQGADRDAG
+755 SYQEDLDQGADRDAG

-782 LGVKLGL
+782 FGLKLGL

>member
-1 MPSCFLTIILRH
+1 MTKNNFTFMMMLFLGIFL
-13 KLHHFHI
+13 F
-20 MKKKSSSLRLMLV
+20 SSNF
-33 LSLVSILS
+33 
-41 LTSFAQNSESEA
+41 TSFAQQESEA
-53 NIYGHVLDASNHEH
+53 NIYGHVLDAANHEH
-67 LPYVNI
+67 MPFVNVSL
-73 YIKGTTL
+73 KGTTF
-80 GTATN
+80 GTSTN

-97 GTHTVVASFMGYKTV
+97 GKHIVVVSFVGYKTI
-112 EKEVT
+112 EREVF
-117 LKANNSVE
+117 LKANNSIE
-125 MNFTL
+125 MNFNL

-153 AATIVNVLTPKIFTT
+153 AATIVNVLTPKVFTT

-259 IITREPYRNSLD
+259 IITREPIRNSLD

-300 AGASIFGMSRD
+300 VGATIFGMSRD
-311 RQGYDHDDDGYTE
+311 RQGYDHDGDGYTE

-363 IHMMPHQVTV
+363 IHMMPHQTTV

-399 SLFTSLQKV
+399 SIYTSLQKV

-433 GGQFNQSFDKLIFM
+433 GGQFNQSFDRLIFM
-447 PSEFVAGVEY
+447 PSEFVAGIEY
-457 SINNLEDIQLAY
+457 SVNNLEDIQLAY
-469 DRTLVQ
+469 DRTLLQ

-489 NSRVGLL
+489 NSKMGFL

-511 VSPRANFRYVF
+511 ISPRANFRYVF
-522 LENLTGRISYSS
+522 MDNLTARLSYSS

-549 AVGGEVAIIT
+549 AVGGEVAIIE
-559 LSPELKP
+559 LSPDLKP
-566 EYSNSFSGSLNF
+566 EYSNSFSGSLNW
-578 SSKIKGG
+578 SSNIRGG

-605 ENGTDTQGNILMERT
+605 ENGTDAQGNILMERT

-625 YVAGVNLEATY
+625 YVAGVNVEATY
-636 TPVKD
+636 TPIRD
-641 LNMQLGYTFQQSRY
+641 LNMQIGYTFQKSRY
-655 KEPEVWSENPDIKPQ
+655 KEPEVWSENPNIEPQ
-670 TRMFRTPDHYGF
+670 KRMFRTPDHYGF
-682 LTVDYTMFDNLNIAL
+682 MTVDYTMFDALNIAL
-697 SGIYTGSM
+697 SGTYTGSM

-713 VAEDEEVVTP
+713 IAEDVEVTTP
-723 DFFDMGIKVAYDV
+723 NFFDMGIKIAYDY
-736 KLSNTTTLQ
+736 KLSNNNVIQL
-745 FNGGVKNIFN
+745 NGGVKNIFN
-755 SYQDDFDQGADRDAG
+755 SYQNDFDQGADRDAG
-770 YIYGPSLPRTFF
+770 YIYGPALPRTFF
-782 LGVKLGL
+782 LGLKLGI

>member
-1 MPSCFLTIILRH
+1 MIKNNFTFTMMLFLGIFLFSSNFT
-13 KLHHFHI
+13 LH
-20 MKKKSSSLRLMLV
+20 
-33 LSLVSILS
+33 
-41 LTSFAQNSESEA
+41 AQEESEA
-53 NIYGHVLDASNHEH
+53 NIYGHVLDANSHEH
-67 LPYVNI
+67 IPFVNI
-73 YIKGTTL
+73 SIKGTTI
-80 GTATN
+80 GTSTN
-85 ENGHYILEHLPV
+85 GNGHYFLEHLPV
-97 GTHTVVASFMGYKTV
+97 GKHIVIVSFVGYKTI
-112 EKEVT
+112 EQEVF

-125 MNFTL
+125 INFML
-130 EENTILMKDVVVSA
+130 EENSIMTKDVVVSA
-144 NRYEVDRKE
+144 NRHEVDRKE
-153 AATIVNVLTPKIFTT
+153 AATVVNVLTPRTFIN

-216 VFSSLAGVYGLEQIP
+216 IFSSLAGVYGLEQIP

-259 IITREPYRNSLD
+259 IITREPIRNSLD

-300 AGASIFGMSRD
+300 AGATIFGMSRG
-311 RQGYDHDDDGYTE
+311 RQGYDHDGDGYTE

-342 NQAKLT
+342 NQSKLT

-433 GGQFNQSFDKLIFM
+433 GGQFNQSFDKLLFM

-469 DRTLVQ
+469 DRKLVQ

-489 NSRVGLL
+489 NSKMGLL
-496 IGARVDKHNLIDNVV
+496 IGARVDKHNLIDDVV

-522 LENLTGRISYSS
+522 FEELTARLSYSS

-549 AVGGEVAIIT
+549 AVGGEVAIIE
-559 LSPELKP
+559 LSPDLRP
-566 EYSNSFSGSLNF
+566 EYSNSFSGSLNW
-578 SSKIKGG
+578 SSRIKGG

-605 ENGTDTQGNILMERT
+605 ENGTDAQGNILMERT

-625 YVAGVNLEATY
+625 YVAGVNVEATY
-636 TPVKD
+636 TPIRD
-641 LNMQLGYTFQQSRY
+641 FNMQLGYTFQQSRY
-655 KEPEVWSENPDIKPQ
+655 HEPEVWSENPNIKPQ
-670 TRMFRTPDHYGF
+670 KRMFRTPDHYGF
-682 LTVDYTMFDNLNIAL
+682 LTMDYTIFDALNIAL
-697 SGIYTGSM
+697 SGTYTGSM
-705 LVQHFAGY
+705 LVQHLAGY
-713 VAEDEEVVTP
+713 VAEDEEVTTP
-723 DFFDMGIKVAYDV
+723 DFFDMGIKVAYDM
-736 KLSNTTTLQ
+736 KLSNNSTMQ
-745 FNGGVKNIFN
+745 FNAGVKNIFN
-755 SYQDDFDQGADRDAG
+755 AYQKDLDKGADRDAG

-782 LGVKLGL
+782 VGLKLGL

>member
-1 MPSCFLTIILRH
+1 
-13 KLHHFHI
+13 
-20 MKKKSSSLRLMLV
+20 MKK
-33 LSLVSILS
+33 
-41 LTSFAQNSESEA
+41 LTSFYKMAMILSILLTSFNTMLYSQSKTEA
-53 NIYGHVLDASNHEH
+53 NIYGHVLDAMTHEH
-67 LPYVNI
+67 MPFVNI
-73 YIKGTTL
+73 YLKGTTY
-80 GTATN
+80 GTSTN
-85 ENGHYILEHLPV
+85 DNGHYIMEHLPV
-97 GTHTVVASFMGYKTV
+97 GKHTIVVSFMGYKTI
-112 EKEVT
+112 EQEVN
-117 LKANNSVE
+117 LEANRSVE

-130 EENTILMKDVVVSA
+130 EENSVLMRDVVVSA

-153 AATIVNVLTPKIFTT
+153 AATIVNVLTPKLFVA

-259 IITREPYRNSLD
+259 IITREPIRNSLE

-300 AGASIFGMSRD
+300 VGATIFGMSRD
-311 RQGYDHDDDGYTE
+311 RQGYDHDGDGYTE
-324 LGMLKGTS
+324 LGKLKGTS

-342 NQAKLT
+342 NQSKLT

-363 IHMMPHQVTV
+363 IDKMPHQVTV

-387 YDYIAKNLKTRF
+387 YDFISKNLKTRF
-399 SLFTSLQKV
+399 SLYTSLQKV

-420 NAYGTSNDFSWVT
+420 NAYGTSKDFSWVS
-433 GGQFNQSFDKLIFM
+433 GGQYNQTFERLIFM

-457 SINNLEDIQLAY
+457 SVNKLEDIQLSY
-469 DRTLVQ
+469 NRMLLQD
-475 NINIA
+475 IDIA
-480 SVFAQNEWK
+480 SVFVQNEWK
-489 NSRVGLL
+489 NSRMGLL
-496 IGARVDKHNLIDNVV
+496 LGARVDKHNLIDDIV
-511 VSPRANFRYVF
+511 VSPRANFRYVL
-522 LENLTGRISYSS
+522 LEELTARLSYSS

-559 LSPELKP
+559 LSPDLRP
-566 EYSNSFSGSLNF
+566 EYSNSFSGSLNW
-578 SSKIKGG
+578 STRIANGD
-585 EFNILAEGFYTT
+585 FNILAEGFYTT
-597 LNDVFILK
+597 LDDVFILK
-605 ENGTDTQGNILMERT
+605 ENGTDAQGNLLMERC

-625 YVAGVNLEATY
+625 YVGGFNLEMTY
-636 TPVKD
+636 TPVSD
-641 LNMQLGYTFQQSRY
+641 LNMQLGYTLQQSRY
-655 KEPEVWSENPDIKPQ
+655 KEPEVWSENPNIEPQ

-682 LTVDYTMFDNLNIAL
+682 MTIDYTMFDALNIAL
-697 SGIYTGSM
+697 SGTYTGSM

-713 VAEDEEVVTP
+713 IAEDEEVITP

-736 KLSNTTTLQ
+736 KLSNNSTMQ
-745 FNGGVKNIFN
+745 FNAGIKNIFN
-755 SYQDDFDQGADRDAG
+755 SYQEDLDQGADRDAG

-782 LGVKLGL
+782 FGLKLGL

>member
-1 MPSCFLTIILRH
+1 MIKNNFT
-13 KLHHFHI
+13 F
-20 MKKKSSSLRLMLV
+20 MMMLV
-33 LSLVSILS
+33 LGIFLFSSNHTLY
-41 LTSFAQNSESEA
+41 AQKESEA
-53 NIYGHVLDASNHEH
+53 NIFGHVLDAANHEH
-67 LPYVNI
+67 LPFVNV

-85 ENGHYILEHLPV
+85 DNGHYILEHLPV
-97 GTHTVVASFMGYKTV
+97 GTHTVVVSFMGYKTI
-112 EKEVT
+112 EQEVT
-117 LKANNSVE
+117 LKANKSVE

-130 EENTILMKDVVVSA
+130 EENTRLMNDVVVSA

-153 AATIVNVLTPKIFTT
+153 AATIVNVLTPKVFTT

-259 IITREPYRNSLD
+259 IITREPIRNSLD

-300 AGASIFGMSRD
+300 VGATIFGMSRD
-311 RQGYDHDDDGYTE
+311 RQGYDHDGDGYTE
-324 LGMLKGTS
+324 LGLLKGSS

-363 IHMMPHQVTV
+363 IHMMPHQTTV

-399 SLFTSLQKV
+399 SIYTSLQKV

-433 GGQFNQSFDKLIFM
+433 GGQFNQSFDRLIFM

-457 SINNLEDIQLAY
+457 SVNNLEDIQLAY
-469 DRTLVQ
+469 DRTLLQ

-489 NSRVGLL
+489 NSKMGFL
-496 IGARVDKHNLIDNVV
+496 IGARVDKHNLIDNIV

-522 LENLTGRISYSS
+522 MDNLTARLSYSS

-549 AVGGEVAIIT
+549 AVGGEVAIIE
-559 LSPELKP
+559 LSPDLKP
-566 EYSNSFSGSLNF
+566 EYSNSFSGSLNW
-578 SSKIKGG
+578 SSNIRGG

-605 ENGTDTQGNILMERT
+605 ENGTDAQGNILMERT

-625 YVAGVNLEATY
+625 YVAGVNVEATY
-636 TPVKD
+636 TPIRD
-641 LNMQLGYTFQQSRY
+641 LNMQIGYTFQKSRY
-655 KEPEVWSENPDIKPQ
+655 KEPEVWSENPNIEPQ
-670 TRMFRTPDHYGF
+670 KRMFRTPDHYGF
-682 LTVDYTMFDNLNIAL
+682 MTVDYTMFDALNIAL
-697 SGIYTGSM
+697 SGTYTGSM

-713 VAEDEEVVTP
+713 IAEDVEMTTP
-723 DFFDMGIKVAYDV
+723 NFFDMGIKIAYDY
-736 KLSNTTTLQ
+736 KLSNNNVIQ

-770 YIYGPSLPRTFF
+770 YIYGPALPRTFF
-782 LGVKLGL
+782 LGLKLGI